1 MKTLLFNKNP
11 IISKLVR
18 MSAQK
23 MEYEFE
29 ERLNY
34 ASDIDGYDVIIV
46 DDGISADLKVLQGK
60 CKKLI
65 YISSGASAN
74 EESRQVLHKP
84 FLPTDLIALMR
95 IDETAAVQSD
105 KDKGAN
111 AEKTAPTSENVSA
124 NADENAS
131 ADEEDIDLD
140 SLSFDNKLLEPESA
154 SEPALAEAQNESA
167 NAANDEAAPKSAS
180 DDNAQDNNIYLQDI
194 TGENAENAGD
204 EKESV
209 ATTAQNSASDEP
221 STDENAQSTEPEK
234 PKDELEITP
243 VDFKAGDFD
252 FNSIAPSGETALN
265 SDIADE
271 ILANIQSQEPANT
284 SEPADESALNAS
296 QNDESAA
303 SEDAPLEFDAQDLA
317 DITQGLGVDEQGAAN
332 PALNEDSQSESAANP
347 QNDENNAT
355 DFPQQGTLSD
365 DELAKASFL
374 QPLNEPFQSE
384 PASASDEPADENL
397 APNLSETADESLTLN
412 SNEQADES
420 LTLNSNEQA
429 DENLTLNSSET
440 KGENLADEDL
450 SQILNDEQATDIQ
463 AKSTSSEQDLSDESL
478 SQENVEF
485 ASENLSDDNAENAP
499 ETLESTQNTENPQ
512 AEQDTAQE
520 TPSDELAMQENA
532 EFASENLSDDE
543 NAEIL
548 GENLDENAQTQSP
561 ALDETSAE
569 IQAQIKD
576 ISALENEANAPLDE
590 PQSAKSVMNL
600 DEGTQGAENALEMA
614 QETLESTQNTENPQA
629 EQDTAQETPSD
640 ELATQENAEFASE
653 NSLETTQ
660 KAEFSSENAPDIMQ
674 NAELINENAPET
686 AQNAEFASQT
696 AEQENEPLSQEPA
709 FSVEEKQEKM
719 MSFDDLPEN
728 AKFLGQKNN
737 DFIDPDDIKPVL
749 LDEMPMQ
756 QSTQDIVKGQ
766 LADLNAMDEELNS
779 PNAQNSPSS
788 EDDALTNSLNAD
800 NENLLDNLNTEQN
813 ATLAP
818 SEQNESILASE
829 NLAQTQVSL
838 DESLAQTPSEIKFDE
853 SFAPSDELTTQE
865 NAEFASETQTAQ
877 SDENLAQMQSD
888 ENFAQANDENLAQT
902 PQINAPSNE
911 NALNA
916 DLTDDLQGLS
926 EEELQRALGEIPA
939 QESTS
944 QAQTKASQASQN
956 ASAQNGENSSP
967 SELMDELSRGISG
980 AITSSIKDDA
990 LKAALK
996 GMNMHIDINIKFDED
1011 KA

>member
-34 ASDIDGYDVIIV
+34 ASDIDSYDVIIV

-95 IDETAAVQSD
+95 IDEAAAAQAD

-111 AEKTAPTSENVSA
+111 ADKDALKSENVSA

-154 SEPALAEAQNESA
+154 SESALAEAQNESA
-167 NAANDEAAPKSAS
+167 NAANDETAPESAS

-204 EKESV
+204 EKEST
-209 ATTAQNSASDEP
+209 ATTAKNSASDEP
-221 STDENAQSTEPEK
+221 STDENAKNTEPEK

-271 ILANIQSQEPANT
+271 ILANIQSQEPAST

-296 QNDESAA
+296 QNDESSA

-317 DITQGLGVDEQGAAN
+317 DITQGLGVDEQGTAN
-332 PALNEDSQSESAANP
+332 PALNEDSQSESVANP

-384 PASASDEPADENL
+384 PASTSDEP
-397 APNLSETADESLTLN
+397 ADESLTLN
-412 SNEQADES
+412 SNEQTS
-420 LTLNSNEQA
+420 
-429 DENLTLNSSET
+429 ENLTLNSSET

-478 SQENVEF
+478 
-485 ASENLSDDNAENAP
+485 P
-499 ETLESTQNTENPQ
+499 
-512 AEQDTAQE
+512 
-520 TPSDELAMQENA
+520 QENA
-532 EFASENLSDDE
+532 EFTSENSLETTQNAEFSSENLSDE

-590 PQSAKSVMNL
+590 PQSAESVMNL
-600 DEGTQGAENALEMA
+600 DEGAQGAENAPEMA
-614 QETLESTQNTENPQA
+614 QETLESTQNAENPQA

-640 ELATQENAEFASE
+640 ELETQEKAEFSNENSPETAQNAEFSSENSLQTTQNAELTDE
-653 NSLETTQ
+653 NSLETT
-660 KAEFSSENAPDIMQ
+660 
-674 NAELINENAPET
+674 
-686 AQNAEFASQT
+686 QNAEFASQT
-696 AEQENEPLSQEPA
+696 AEQENEPLPQEPA
-709 FSVEEKQEKM
+709 FSVEEKQEKT

-749 LDEMPMQ
+749 LDEMPIQ

-788 EDDALTNSLNAD
+788 EDDTLTNSLNAD

-838 DESLAQTPSEIKFDE
+838 DESLAQTPSEIKLDE
-853 SFAPSDELTTQE
+853 SLAPSDELTTQE
-865 NAEFASETQTAQ
+865 NAEFANENAPQTAQ

-888 ENFAQANDENLAQT
+888 ENFAQANAENLAQT
-902 PQINAPSNE
+902 PQINVPSSE

-926 EEELQRALGEIPA
+926 EEELQRALGELPA
-939 QESTS
+939 QTS
-944 QAQTKASQASQN
+944 QAQTNANKASQN
-956 ASAQNGENSSP
+956 TSAQNGENSSP

>member
-95 IDETAAVQSD
+95 IDEAAAAQAD

-111 AEKTAPTSENVSA
+111 AEKDALKSENVSA

-154 SEPALAEAQNESA
+154 SEPALAETQNESA
-167 NAANDEAAPKSAS
+167 NAANDEAAPESAS

-204 EKESV
+204 EKES
-209 ATTAQNSASDEP
+209 ATTTAKNSASDEP
-221 STDENAQSTEPEK
+221 STDENAQNTEPEK

-284 SEPADESALNAS
+284 SEPADESTLNAS
-296 QNDESAA
+296 QNDESSA

-317 DITQGLGVDEQGAAN
+317 DITQGLSVDEQGAEN
-332 PALNEDSQSESAANP
+332 SALNEDSQSESALNS

-384 PASASDEPADENL
+384 PASTSDEPADENL
-397 APNLSETADESLTLN
+397 ALNSNETADESLTLN
-412 SNEQADES
+412 SNEQADE
-420 LTLNSNEQA
+420 
-429 DENLTLNSSET
+429 NLILNSSET
-440 KGENLADEDL
+440 KDENLADEDL

-478 SQENVEF
+478 
-485 ASENLSDDNAENAP
+485 P
-499 ETLESTQNTENPQ
+499 
-512 AEQDTAQE
+512 
-520 TPSDELAMQENA
+520 QENA
-532 EFASENLSDDE
+532 KFASENLSDDE

-576 ISALENEANAPLDE
+576 ISALESETNE

-600 DEGTQGAENALEMA
+600 DEGAQGAENALEMA
-614 QETLESTQNTENPQA
+614 QETLESTQNAENPQA
-629 EQDTAQETPSD
+629 EQDTAQETPND
-640 ELATQENAEFASE
+640 ELATQENAEFTGE
-653 NSLETTQ
+653 NLLETTQ
-660 KAEFSSENAPDIMQ
+660 KAEFSSENS
-674 NAELINENAPET
+674 PET
-686 AQNAEFASQT
+686 AQNAEFASQM
-696 AEQENEPLSQEPA
+696 AEQENEPLPQEPA
-709 FSVEEKQEKM
+709 FSVEEKQEKT

-766 LADLNAMDEELNS
+766 LADLNAMDEALNS

-788 EDDALTNSLNAD
+788 EDDTLTNSQNAD

-865 NAEFASETQTAQ
+865 NAEFASENSLQTAQ
-877 SDENLAQMQSD
+877 SDENLAQNMAVQMQSD
-888 ENFAQANDENLAQT
+888 ENFTQANDENLVQT
-902 PQINAPSNE
+902 PQINAPSSE

-926 EEELQRALGEIPA
+926 EEELQRALGEIPT
-939 QESTS
+939 QTS
-944 QAQTKASQASQN
+944 QAQTNANKASQN
-956 ASAQNGENSSP
+956 TSAQNGENSSP

>member
-34 ASDIDGYDVIIV
+34 ASDIDSYDVIIV

-95 IDETAAVQSD
+95 IDEAAAAQAD

-111 AEKTAPTSENVSA
+111 AEKDALKSENASA

-154 SEPALAEAQNESA
+154 SEPALAETQNESA
-167 NAANDEAAPKSAS
+167 NAANDETAPESTS

-194 TGENAENAGD
+194 TGENAENADD
-204 EKESV
+204 EKEST

-221 STDENAQSTEPEK
+221 STDENAQSAEPEK

-317 DITQGLGVDEQGAAN
+317 DITQGLGVDEQGATN
-332 PALNEDSQSESAANP
+332 PALNEDSQSESAANL

-384 PASASDEPADENL
+384 PASTSDEPADENL
-397 APNLSETADESLTLN
+397 APNLS
-412 SNEQADES
+412 
-420 LTLNSNEQA
+420 EQA

-450 SQILNDEQATDIQ
+450 SQILNDEQATDFQ
-463 AKSTSSEQDLSDESL
+463 AKNTSSEQDLSDESL
-478 SQENVEF
+478 
-485 ASENLSDDNAENAP
+485 P
-499 ETLESTQNTENPQ
+499 
-512 AEQDTAQE
+512 
-520 TPSDELAMQENA
+520 QENA
-532 EFASENLSDDE
+532 EFASENLSDE

-548 GENLDENAQTQSP
+548 GENLDENAQIQSP

-590 PQSAKSVMNL
+590 PQSAENAMNL
-600 DEGTQGAENALEMA
+600 DEGAQGAENALEMA
-614 QETLESTQNTENPQA
+614 PETLESTQNAENPQA
-629 EQDTAQETPSD
+629 EQDTAQE
-640 ELATQENAEFASE
+640 NAEFTSE

-660 KAEFSSENAPDIMQ
+660 KAEFSNENSPETMQ
-674 NAELINENAPET
+674 NAELTNENSLET
-686 AQNAEFASQT
+686 TQNAEFASQT
-696 AEQENEPLSQEPA
+696 AEQENEPLPQEPA
-709 FSVEEKQEKM
+709 FSVEEKQEKT

-779 PNAQNSPSS
+779 PNAQNSPSN

-800 NENLLDNLNTEQN
+800 NENLLENLNTEQN

-853 SFAPSDELTTQE
+853 SFAPSDELTRQE
-865 NAEFASETQTAQ
+865 NAEFASENSLQTAQ

-888 ENFAQANDENLAQT
+888 ENFAQANDENLAQA
-902 PQINAPSNE
+902 PQINAPSSE

-939 QESTS
+939 QES
-944 QAQTKASQASQN
+944 QAQTKASQTSQN
-956 ASAQNGENSSP
+956 TSAQNGENSSP

>member
-95 IDETAAVQSD
+95 IDEAAAAQAD

-111 AEKTAPTSENVSA
+111 AEKDALKSENVSA

-154 SEPALAEAQNESA
+154 SEPALAETQNESA
-167 NAANDEAAPKSAS
+167 NAANDEAAPESAS

-204 EKESV
+204 KKEST

-221 STDENAQSTEPEK
+221 STDENAQNTEPEK

-271 ILANIQSQEPANT
+271 ILANIQSQESANT
-284 SEPADESALNAS
+284 SEPAGESALNAS
-296 QNDESAA
+296 QNDESVA

-317 DITQGLGVDEQGAAN
+317 DITQGLGVDEQGAEN
-332 PALNEDSQSESAANP
+332 SALNEDSQSESAANP

-384 PASASDEPADENL
+384 PASTSDEPADENL

-412 SNEQADES
+412 SNEQTS
-420 LTLNSNEQA
+420 
-429 DENLTLNSSET
+429 ENLTLNSSET

-463 AKSTSSEQDLSDESL
+463 TKSTSSEQDLSDEPL
-478 SQENVEF
+478 
-485 ASENLSDDNAENAP
+485 P
-499 ETLESTQNTENPQ
+499 
-512 AEQDTAQE
+512 
-520 TPSDELAMQENA
+520 QENA
-532 EFASENLSDDE
+532 EFASENLSDENAENAPETTQNAEFASENLSDE

-576 ISALENEANAPLDE
+576 ISALENETNAPLDE

-600 DEGTQGAENALEMA
+600 DEGAQGAENALEMA
-614 QETLESTQNTENPQA
+614 QETLESTQNAENPQA

-640 ELATQENAEFASE
+640 ELTTQENAEFADE
-653 NSLETTQ
+653 NSPQTT
-660 KAEFSSENAPDIMQ
+660 Q
-674 NAELINENAPET
+674 NAELTNENAPEI
-686 AQNAEFASQT
+686 AQNAEFASQM
-696 AEQENEPLSQEPA
+696 AEQENEPLPQEPA
-709 FSVEEKQEKM
+709 FSVEEKQEKT

-788 EDDALTNSLNAD
+788 EDDTLTNSQNAD

-865 NAEFASETQTAQ
+865 NAEFASKIQTTQ
-877 SDENLAQMQSD
+877 SDENLAQNMAVQMQSD
-888 ENFAQANDENLAQT
+888 ENFTQANDENLAQT
-902 PQINAPSNE
+902 PQINAPSSE

-939 QESTS
+939 QT
-944 QAQTKASQASQN
+944 SQN
-956 ASAQNGENSSP
+956 ASATNDENSNP

>member
-95 IDETAAVQSD
+95 IDEAAAAQAD

-111 AEKTAPTSENVSA
+111 AEKDALKSENVST

-167 NAANDEAAPKSAS
+167 NAANEAVLESTS

-194 TGENAENAGD
+194 TGENAENADD
-204 EKESV
+204 EKEST

-221 STDENAQSTEPEK
+221 SADKNAQSAEPEK

-284 SEPADESALNAS
+284 SESADESALNAS

-317 DITQGLGVDEQGAAN
+317 DITQGLGVDEQGAEN
-332 PALNEDSQSESAANP
+332 SALNEDSQSESAANP

-397 APNLSETADESLTLN
+397 APNLSEQADENLAPNSNETADESLTLN
-412 SNEQADES
+412 SNEQ
-420 LTLNSNEQA
+420 TN
-429 DENLTLNSSET
+429 ENLTLNSSET

-463 AKSTSSEQDLSDESL
+463 AKSTSSEQDLSGESL
-478 SQENVEF
+478 
-485 ASENLSDDNAENAP
+485 P
-499 ETLESTQNTENPQ
+499 
-512 AEQDTAQE
+512 
-520 TPSDELAMQENA
+520 QENA

-548 GENLDENAQTQSP
+548 GENLDENAQIQSP

-590 PQSAKSVMNL
+590 PQSAESAMNL
-600 DEGTQGAENALEMA
+600 DEGAQGAENALEMA
-614 QETLESTQNTENPQA
+614 QETLESTQNAENPQA

-640 ELATQENAEFASE
+640 ELETQENAEFASE

-660 KAEFSSENAPDIMQ
+660 NAEFASENSPDIMQ
-674 NAELINENAPET
+674 NAELTDENSLEM

-696 AEQENEPLSQEPA
+696 AEQENEPLPQELA
-709 FSVEEKQEKM
+709 FSVEEKQEKT

-788 EDDALTNSLNAD
+788 EDDTLTNSQNAD

-813 ATLAP
+813 ATLTP
-818 SEQNESILASE
+818 SEQNESILANE

-853 SFAPSDELTTQE
+853 SFAPSDELTRQE

-877 SDENLAQMQSD
+877 SDEKLAQNMAAQMQSD
-888 ENFAQANDENLAQT
+888 ENFAQANDENLAQA
-902 PQINAPSNE
+902 PQINAPSSE

-939 QESTS
+939 QTS
-944 QAQTKASQASQN
+944 QAQTNANKASQN

>member
-95 IDETAAVQSD
+95 IDEAAAAQAD

-111 AEKTAPTSENVSA
+111 AEKDALKGENVSA

-167 NAANDEAAPKSAS
+167 NAANDEAAPESTS

-194 TGENAENAGD
+194 TGENAENADD
-204 EKESV
+204 EKEST

-221 STDENAQSTEPEK
+221 STDENAQSAEPEK

-317 DITQGLGVDEQGAAN
+317 DITQGLGVDEQGATN
-332 PALNEDSQSESAANP
+332 SALNEDSQSESAANP
-347 QNDENNAT
+347 QNNENNAT

-384 PASASDEPADENL
+384 PASTSDEPADENL
-397 APNLSETADESLTLN
+397 TLN
-412 SNEQADES
+412 SNEQTDEN
-420 LTLNSNEQA
+420 LALNLNEQTS
-429 DENLTLNSSET
+429 ENLTLNSSET

-450 SQILNDEQATDIQ
+450 SQILNDEQATDFQ
-463 AKSTSSEQDLSDESL
+463 AKNTSSEQDLSDESL
-478 SQENVEF
+478 PQENAEF
-485 ASENLSDDNAENAP
+485 ASEI
-499 ETLESTQNTENPQ
+499 
-512 AEQDTAQE
+512 AQE

-548 GENLDENAQTQSP
+548 GENLDESVQMQSP

-590 PQSAKSVMNL
+590 PQSAESVMNL
-600 DEGTQGAENALEMA
+600 DEGAQGAENALEMA
-614 QETLESTQNTENPQA
+614 QETLESTQNAENPQA

-640 ELATQENAEFASE
+640 ELATQENAEFAS
-653 NSLETTQ
+653 
-660 KAEFSSENAPDIMQ
+660 
-674 NAELINENAPET
+674 
-686 AQNAEFASQT
+686 QT
-696 AEQENEPLSQEPA
+696 AEQENEPLPQEPA
-709 FSVEEKQEKM
+709 FSVEEKQEKT

-788 EDDALTNSLNAD
+788 EDDTLTNSLSAD

-838 DESLAQTPSEIKFDE
+838 DESLAQTP
-853 SFAPSDELTTQE
+853 
-865 NAEFASETQTAQ
+865 
-877 SDENLAQMQSD
+877 
-888 ENFAQANDENLAQT
+888 
-902 PQINAPSNE
+902 QINVPSSE

-939 QESTS
+939 QTS
-944 QAQTKASQASQN
+944 QAQTNANKASQN
-956 ASAQNGENSSP
+956 ASAQNDENSSP

>member
-34 ASDIDGYDVIIV
+34 ASDIDSYDVIIV

-95 IDETAAVQSD
+95 IDEAAAAQAGN
-105 KDKGAN
+105 DKGAN
-111 AEKTAPTSENVSA
+111 AEKDALKSENVSA

-154 SEPALAEAQNESA
+154 SEPALAETQNEST
-167 NAANDEAAPKSAS
+167 NAANDEAAPESTS

-204 EKESV
+204 EKESA
-209 ATTAQNSASDEP
+209 ATTAKNSASDEP
-221 STDENAQSTEPEK
+221 STDENAQNTEPEK

-296 QNDESAA
+296 QNDESSA

-317 DITQGLGVDEQGAAN
+317 DITQGLGVDEQGAEN
-332 PALNEDSQSESAANP
+332 SALNEDSQSESAANP

-384 PASASDEPADENL
+384 PASTSDEPADENL
-397 APNLSETADESLTLN
+397 TLNSNEQTDENLTLN
-412 SNEQADES
+412 SNEQTS
-420 LTLNSNEQA
+420 
-429 DENLTLNSSET
+429 ENLTLNSSET

-478 SQENVEF
+478 
-485 ASENLSDDNAENAP
+485 P
-499 ETLESTQNTENPQ
+499 
-512 AEQDTAQE
+512 
-520 TPSDELAMQENA
+520 QENA
-532 EFASENLSDDE
+532 EFTSENSLETTQNAEFSSENLSDE

-561 ALDETSAE
+561 VLDETSAE
-569 IQAQIKD
+569 IQTQIKD

-590 PQSAKSVMNL
+590 PQSAESVMNL
-600 DEGTQGAENALEMA
+600 DEGAQGAENAPEMA
-614 QETLESTQNTENPQA
+614 QETLESTQNAENPQA

-653 NSLETTQ
+653 NLLETTQ
-660 KAEFSSENAPDIMQ
+660 KAEFSNENSPEIMQ
-674 NAELINENAPET
+674 NAELTDKNSLEM

-696 AEQENEPLSQEPA
+696 AEQENEPLPQEPA
-709 FSVEEKQEKM
+709 FSVEEKQEKT

-788 EDDALTNSLNAD
+788 EDGTLTNSQNAD

-829 NLAQTQVSL
+829 NLVQTQVSL
-838 DESLAQTPSEIKFDE
+838 DESLTQIPSEIKFDE
-853 SFAPSDELTTQE
+853 SLAPSDDFAEQE

-877 SDENLAQMQSD
+877 SDENLAQNMAAQMQSD
-888 ENFAQANDENLAQT
+888 ENFAQANDENLAQA
-902 PQINAPSNE
+902 PQINAPSSE

-939 QESTS
+939 QTS
-944 QAQTKASQASQN
+944 QTQTNASQASQN
-956 ASAQNGENSSP
+956 ASAQNAENSSP

>member
-34 ASDIDGYDVIIV
+34 ASDIDSYDVIIV

-95 IDETAAVQSD
+95 IDEAAAAQAD

-111 AEKTAPTSENVSA
+111 AEKDALKSENVSA

-154 SEPALAEAQNESA
+154 SEPALAETQNESA
-167 NAANDEAAPKSAS
+167 NAANDETAPESAS

-194 TGENAENAGD
+194 TGENAENADD
-204 EKESV
+204 EKES
-209 ATTAQNSASDEP
+209 ATTTAQNSASDEP
-221 STDENAQSTEPEK
+221 STDENAQNTEPEK

-296 QNDESAA
+296 QNDESSA

-317 DITQGLGVDEQGAAN
+317 DITQGLGVDEQGVAN
-332 PALNEDSQSESAANP
+332 SAFNEDSQSESAANP
-347 QNDENNAT
+347 QNNENNAT

-374 QPLNEPFQSE
+374 QPLNEPFQGE

-397 APNLSETADESLTLN
+397 APNLSET
-412 SNEQADES
+412 ADES

-463 AKSTSSEQDLSDESL
+463 AKNTSSEQDLSDESL
-478 SQENVEF
+478 PQENAEF
-485 ASENLSDDNAENAP
+485 ASENLSDEDAENAP
-499 ETLESTQNTENPQ
+499 ETLESTQNAKNLQ
-512 AEQDTAQE
+512 AEQGTAQE
-520 TPSDELAMQENA
+520 TPSDDLATQENA
-532 EFASENLSDDE
+532 EFSSENLSDDE
-543 NAEIL
+543 NTEIL
-548 GENLDENAQTQSP
+548 GENLDENVQMQSP

-590 PQSAKSVMNL
+590 PQSAESVMSL
-600 DEGTQGAENALEMA
+600 DEGAQSAENALEMV
-614 QETLESTQNTENPQA
+614 QETLESTQNAENPQA

-660 KAEFSSENAPDIMQ
+660 KAEFSSENT
-674 NAELINENAPET
+674 PET
-686 AQNAEFASQT
+686 TQNAEFASQT
-696 AEQENEPLSQEPA
+696 AEQENEPLPQEPA
-709 FSVEEKQEKM
+709 FSVEEKQEKT

-788 EDDALTNSLNAD
+788 EDDTLTNSLSAD
-800 NENLLDNLNTEQN
+800 NENLLENLNTEQN

-829 NLAQTQVSL
+829 NLARTQVSL

-853 SFAPSDELTTQE
+853 SFAPSDELTRQE
-865 NAEFASETQTAQ
+865 NAEFASENSLQTAQ
-877 SDENLAQMQSD
+877 SDENFAQNMAAQMQSD
-888 ENFAQANDENLAQT
+888 ENFAQANDENLAQA
-902 PQINAPSNE
+902 PQINAPSSE
-911 NALNA
+911 NALNV

-939 QESTS
+939 QTS
-944 QAQTKASQASQN
+944 QAQTNANKASQN

>member
-34 ASDIDGYDVIIV
+34 ASDIDSYDVIIV

-95 IDETAAVQSD
+95 IDEAKAAQAD

-111 AEKTAPTSENVSA
+111 AEKDALKSENVSA

-154 SEPALAEAQNESA
+154 SEPALAEVQNESA
-167 NAANDEAAPKSAS
+167 NAANDDAAPKSTS

-204 EKESV
+204 EKEST
-209 ATTAQNSASDEP
+209 ATTAKNSASDEP
-221 STDENAQSTEPEK
+221 STDENAQNTEPEK

-296 QNDESAA
+296 QNDESSA

-332 PALNEDSQSESAANP
+332 SALNEDSQSESAANP
-347 QNDENNAT
+347 QNNENNAT

-374 QPLNEPFQSE
+374 QPLNEPFQGE

-412 SNEQADES
+412 SNEQADE
-420 LTLNSNEQA
+420 
-429 DENLTLNSSET
+429 NLTLNSSKT

-450 SQILNDEQATDIQ
+450 SQILNDKQATDIQ

-485 ASENLSDDNAENAP
+485 ASENSP
-499 ETLESTQNTENPQ
+499 ETTQ
-512 AEQDTAQE
+512 
-520 TPSDELAMQENA
+520 NA
-532 EFASENLSDDE
+532 EFVSENLSDDE

-590 PQSAKSVMNL
+590 PQSAKSAMNL
-600 DEGTQGAENALEMA
+600 DEGAQGAENAL
-614 QETLESTQNTENPQA
+614 
-629 EQDTAQETPSD
+629 
-640 ELATQENAEFASE
+640 
-653 NSLETTQ
+653 
-660 KAEFSSENAPDIMQ
+660 
-674 NAELINENAPET
+674 ET

-696 AEQENEPLSQEPA
+696 AEQENEPLPQEPA
-709 FSVEEKQEKM
+709 FSVEERQEKT

-788 EDDALTNSLNAD
+788 EDDTLTNSQNAD

-853 SFAPSDELTTQE
+853 SFAPSDELTRQE
-865 NAEFASETQTAQ
+865 NAEFASENSLQTAQ
-877 SDENLAQMQSD
+877 SDENFAQNMAAQMQSD
-888 ENFAQANDENLAQT
+888 ENFAQANDENLAQA

-939 QESTS
+939 QTS
-944 QAQTKASQASQN
+944 QAQTNANKASQN
-956 ASAQNGENSSP
+956 ASATNDENSSP

>member
-95 IDETAAVQSD
+95 IDEAAAAQAD

-111 AEKTAPTSENVSA
+111 AEKDALKSENVSA

-154 SEPALAEAQNESA
+154 SEPALAETQNESA
-167 NAANDEAAPKSAS
+167 NAANDEAAPESAS

-204 EKESV
+204 EKES
-209 ATTAQNSASDEP
+209 ATTTAKNSASDEP
-221 STDENAQSTEPEK
+221 STDENAQNTEPEK

-284 SEPADESALNAS
+284 SEPADESTLNAS
-296 QNDESAA
+296 QNDEGSA

-317 DITQGLGVDEQGAAN
+317 DITQGLGVDEQDAAN
-332 PALNEDSQSESAANP
+332 PALNEDSQSESALNS

-384 PASASDEPADENL
+384 PASTSDEPADENL
-397 APNLSETADESLTLN
+397 ALNSNETADESLTLN
-412 SNEQADES
+412 SNEQTS
-420 LTLNSNEQA
+420 
-429 DENLTLNSSET
+429 ENLTLNSSET

-463 AKSTSSEQDLSDESL
+463 AKSTSSEQDLSDEPL
-478 SQENVEF
+478 
-485 ASENLSDDNAENAP
+485 P
-499 ETLESTQNTENPQ
+499 
-512 AEQDTAQE
+512 
-520 TPSDELAMQENA
+520 QENA

-548 GENLDENAQTQSP
+548 DENLDENAQIQSP

-576 ISALENEANAPLDE
+576 ISALENEANVPLDE

-600 DEGTQGAENALEMA
+600 DEGAQGAENALEMA
-614 QETLESTQNTENPQA
+614 QETLESTQNAENSQA
-629 EQDTAQETPSD
+629 EQDTAQETPND
-640 ELATQENAEFASE
+640 ELATQENAEFTNE
-653 NSLETTQ
+653 NS
-660 KAEFSSENAPDIMQ
+660 PDIMQ
-674 NAELINENAPET
+674 NAELTDENSPQT

-696 AEQENEPLSQEPA
+696 AEQENEPLPQEPA
-709 FSVEEKQEKM
+709 FSVEEKQEKT

-737 DFIDPDDIKPVL
+737 DFIDPDDIKPIL

-779 PNAQNSPSS
+779 PNAQKSPSS
-788 EDDALTNSLNAD
+788 EDDTLTNSQNAD
-800 NENLLDNLNTEQN
+800 NENLLENLNTEQN

-838 DESLAQTPSEIKFDE
+838 DESLTQTPSEIKFDE
-853 SFAPSDELTTQE
+853 SFAPSDDFAGQE
-865 NAEFASETQTAQ
+865 NAEFASENSLQTAQ

-888 ENFAQANDENLAQT
+888 ENFAQASDENLAQT
-902 PQINAPSNE
+902 PQINAPSSE

-939 QESTS
+939 QTS
-944 QAQTKASQASQN
+944 QTQTNANKASQN

>member
-34 ASDIDGYDVIIV
+34 ASDIDSYDVIIV

-95 IDETAAVQSD
+95 IDEAKAAQAD

-111 AEKTAPTSENVSA
+111 AEKDALKSENVSA

-154 SEPALAEAQNESA
+154 SEPALAETQNESA
-167 NAANDEAAPKSAS
+167 NAANETAPKSAS

-204 EKESV
+204 EKEST

-221 STDENAQSTEPEK
+221 STDENAQSAEPEK

-296 QNDESAA
+296 QNDESVA

-332 PALNEDSQSESAANP
+332 SALNEDSQSESAANP

-384 PASASDEPADENL
+384 PASTSDEP
-397 APNLSETADESLTLN
+397 
-412 SNEQADES
+412 
-420 LTLNSNEQA
+420 A

-478 SQENVEF
+478 PQENAEF
-485 ASENLSDDNAENAP
+485 AGENSLEATQNAENAP
-499 ETLESTQNTENPQ
+499 ETLESTQN
-512 AEQDTAQE
+512 
-520 TPSDELAMQENA
+520 A
-532 EFASENLSDDE
+532 EFASENLSDAE

-590 PQSAKSVMNL
+590 LQNAESAMNL
-600 DEGTQGAENALEMA
+600 DEGAQGAENALEMA
-614 QETLESTQNTENPQA
+614 QETLESTQNAENPQA
-629 EQDTAQETPSD
+629 EQDTAQETPND
-640 ELATQENAEFASE
+640 ELEMQENAEFAGE

-660 KAEFSSENAPDIMQ
+660 KAEFSNENSPETMQ
-674 NAELINENAPET
+674 NAELTNENAPET
-686 AQNAEFASQT
+686 AQNAEFVSQT
-696 AEQENEPLSQEPA
+696 AEQENEPLPQEPA
-709 FSVEEKQEKM
+709 FSVEEKQEKT

-788 EDDALTNSLNAD
+788 EDDTLTNSQNAD

-818 SEQNESILASE
+818 SEQKESILASE

-838 DESLAQTPSEIKFDE
+838 DESLTQTPSEIKFDE
-853 SFAPSDELTTQE
+853 SFAPSDDFAGQE
-865 NAEFASETQTAQ
+865 NAEFASENSPQTAQ
-877 SDENLAQMQSD
+877 SDENLAQNMAAQMQSD
-888 ENFAQANDENLAQT
+888 ENFVQANDENLAQT

-939 QESTS
+939 QIS
-944 QAQTKASQASQN
+944 QAQTNANKASQN

>member
-95 IDETAAVQSD
+95 IDEAAAAQAD

-111 AEKTAPTSENVSA
+111 AEKDALKSENVSA

-154 SEPALAEAQNESA
+154 SEPALAETQNESA
-167 NAANDEAAPKSAS
+167 NAANDEAVLESAS
-180 DDNAQDNNIYLQDI
+180 DDNAQENNIYLQDI
-194 TGENAENAGD
+194 TGENAENADD
-204 EKESV
+204 EKEST
-209 ATTAQNSASDEP
+209 ATTAKNSASDEP
-221 STDENAQSTEPEK
+221 STDENAQNTEPEK

-252 FNSIAPSGETALN
+252 FDSIAPSGETALN

-284 SEPADESALNAS
+284 SESADESALNAS

-332 PALNEDSQSESAANP
+332 SALNEDSQSESAANP

-384 PASASDEPADENL
+384 PASENLSASEPADENL
-397 APNLSETADESLTLN
+397 APNLSET
-412 SNEQADES
+412 ADES

-463 AKSTSSEQDLSDESL
+463 AKNTSSEQDLSDESL
-478 SQENVEF
+478 
-485 ASENLSDDNAENAP
+485 P
-499 ETLESTQNTENPQ
+499 
-512 AEQDTAQE
+512 
-520 TPSDELAMQENA
+520 QENA

-548 GENLDENAQTQSP
+548 GKNLDENVQMQSP

-590 PQSAKSVMNL
+590 PQSAESAMNL
-600 DEGTQGAENALEMA
+600 DEGAQGAENALEMA
-614 QETLESTQNTENPQA
+614 QETLESTQNAENPQA
-629 EQDTAQETPSD
+629 EQDTAQETPND
-640 ELATQENAEFASE
+640 ELATQENAEFAGE
-653 NSLETTQ
+653 NLLETTQ
-660 KAEFSSENAPDIMQ
+660 KAEFSNENSPDIMQ
-674 NAELINENAPET
+674 NAELTDENSLET

-696 AEQENEPLSQEPA
+696 AEQENEPLPQEPA
-709 FSVEEKQEKM
+709 FSVEEKQEKT

-788 EDDALTNSLNAD
+788 EDDTLTNSLNAD

-829 NLAQTQVSL
+829 NLAQTPSEVSF

-853 SFAPSDELTTQE
+853 SFAPSDELAGQE
-865 NAEFASETQTAQ
+865 NAEFASENSLQTAQ
-877 SDENLAQMQSD
+877 SDENLAQMQSN
-888 ENFAQANDENLAQT
+888 ENFAQASDENLAQT
-902 PQINAPSNE
+902 PQINAPSSE

-939 QESTS
+939 QTS
-944 QAQTKASQASQN
+944 QAQTNANKASQN

>member
-95 IDETAAVQSD
+95 IDEAAAARAD

-111 AEKTAPTSENVSA
+111 AEKDALKSENVSA

-154 SEPALAEAQNESA
+154 SEPALAETQNESA
-167 NAANDEAAPKSAS
+167 NTANDEAAPESAS

-204 EKESV
+204 EKERT
-209 ATTAQNSASDEP
+209 ATTAKNSASDEP
-221 STDENAQSTEPEK
+221 STDENAQSTELSK

-271 ILANIQSQEPANT
+271 ILANIQSQESANT
-284 SEPADESALNAS
+284 SEPAGESALNAS
-296 QNDESAA
+296 QNDESVA

-317 DITQGLGVDEQGAAN
+317 DITQGLGVDEQGAEN
-332 PALNEDSQSESAANP
+332 SALNEDSQSESAANP
-347 QNDENNAT
+347 QNDENNVM

-384 PASASDEPADENL
+384 PASTSDEPADENL

-412 SNEQADES
+412 SNEQTS
-420 LTLNSNEQA
+420 
-429 DENLTLNSSET
+429 ENLTLNSSET

-463 AKSTSSEQDLSDESL
+463 TKSTSSEQDLSGESL
-478 SQENVEF
+478 
-485 ASENLSDDNAENAP
+485 P
-499 ETLESTQNTENPQ
+499 
-512 AEQDTAQE
+512 
-520 TPSDELAMQENA
+520 QENA
-532 EFASENLSDDE
+532 EFASENLSDE

-576 ISALENEANAPLDE
+576 ISALENETNAPLDE

-600 DEGTQGAENALEMA
+600 DEGAQGAENALEMA
-614 QETLESTQNTENPQA
+614 QETLESTQNAENSQA
-629 EQDTAQETPSD
+629 EQDTAQETPND
-640 ELATQENAEFASE
+640 ELATQENAEFTNE
-653 NSLETTQ
+653 NS
-660 KAEFSSENAPDIMQ
+660 PDIMQ

-696 AEQENEPLSQEPA
+696 AEQENEPLPQEPA
-709 FSVEEKQEKM
+709 FSVEEKQEKT

-749 LDEMPMQ
+749 LDEMPIQ

-788 EDDALTNSLNAD
+788 EDDTLINSQNAD
-800 NENLLDNLNTEQN
+800 NENLLENLNTEQN

-829 NLAQTQVSL
+829 NLAQTPSEVSF

-853 SFAPSDELTTQE
+853 SLAPSDELTTQE
-865 NAEFASETQTAQ
+865 NAEFASENAPQTA
-877 SDENLAQMQSD
+877 QSD
-888 ENFAQANDENLAQT
+888 ENFAQASDENLAQT
-902 PQINAPSNE
+902 PQINAPSSE

-939 QESTS
+939 QTS
-944 QAQTKASQASQN
+944 QTQTNANQASN

>member
-95 IDETAAVQSD
+95 IDEATAAQAD
-105 KDKGAN
+105 KDKGEN
-111 AEKTAPTSENVSA
+111 AEKTAPTSENISA

-154 SEPALAEAQNESA
+154 SEPTLAEAQNEST
-167 NAANDEAAPKSAS
+167 NAANEAAPESTS

-194 TGENAENAGD
+194 TGENAENADD
-204 EKESV
+204 EKEST

-221 STDENAQSTEPEK
+221 STDENAQNTEPEK

-284 SEPADESALNAS
+284 SEPVSENLSANEPAGESALNAS
-296 QNDESAA
+296 QNDESSA

-317 DITQGLGVDEQGAAN
+317 DITQGLGVDEQGATN
-332 PALNEDSQSESAANP
+332 PALNEDSQSESAVNP

-384 PASASDEPADENL
+384 PASENLSANEQADENL
-397 APNLSETADESLTLN
+397 APNSS
-412 SNEQADES
+412 EQADENS
-420 LTLNSNEQA
+420 ALNSSEQTS
-429 DENLTLNSSET
+429 ENLTLNSSET

-450 SQILNDEQATDIQ
+450 SQILNDEQASDILT
-463 AKSTSSEQDLSDESL
+463 KNSSSEQDLSDEPL
-478 SQENVEF
+478 PQE
-485 ASENLSDDNAENAP
+485 NAENAP
-499 ETLESTQNTENPQ
+499 ETLESTQNAENPQ
-512 AEQDTAQE
+512 AEQE
-520 TPSDELAMQENA
+520 TQDDELAMQEKA
-532 EFASENLSDDE
+532 EFSSENS
-543 NAEIL
+543 
-548 GENLDENAQTQSP
+548 
-561 ALDETSAE
+561 
-569 IQAQIKD
+569 
-576 ISALENEANAPLDE
+576 LE
-590 PQSAKSVMNL
+590 
-600 DEGTQGAENALEMA
+600 
-614 QETLESTQNTENPQA
+614 
-629 EQDTAQETPSD
+629 TAQ
-640 ELATQENAEFASE
+640 NAEFASE
-653 NSLETTQ
+653 NS
-660 KAEFSSENAPDIMQ
+660 PDIMQ
-674 NAELINENAPET
+674 NAELTNENPLET

-696 AEQENEPLSQEPA
+696 AEQENEPLPQEPA
-709 FSVEEKQEKM
+709 FSVEEKQEKT

-788 EDDALTNSLNAD
+788 EDDALTKSLNAD

-818 SEQNESILASE
+818 SAQNESILASE

-838 DESLAQTPSEIKFDE
+838 DENLAQTPSEIKFDE
-853 SFAPSDELTTQE
+853 SFSPSGELARQE
-865 NAEFASETQTAQ
+865 NAEFASKIQTTQSDENSAQNVAAQTQ
-877 SDENLAQMQSD
+877 SDENLAQTPS
-888 ENFAQANDENLAQT
+888 ETNFDENLAQV
-902 PQINAPSNE
+902 PQSNAPSSE
-911 NALNA
+911 NAFNA

-939 QESTS
+939 QTS
-944 QAQTKASQASQN
+944 QAQTNANQTSQN

>member
-95 IDETAAVQSD
+95 IDEATAAQAD

-111 AEKTAPTSENVSA
+111 AEKDALKSENVSV

-167 NAANDEAAPKSAS
+167 NAANEAVPESTS

-194 TGENAENAGD
+194 TGENAENADD

-221 STDENAQSTEPEK
+221 STDENAQNTEPEK

-296 QNDESAA
+296 QNDESSS

-317 DITQGLGVDEQGAAN
+317 DITQGLGVDEQGAEN
-332 PALNEDSQSESAANP
+332 SALNEDSQSESAANP

-384 PASASDEPADENL
+384 PASTSDESADENL
-397 APNLSETADESLTLN
+397 APNLSEQADENLTLN
-412 SNEQADES
+412 SNEQTS
-420 LTLNSNEQA
+420 
-429 DENLTLNSSET
+429 ENLTLNSSET

-463 AKSTSSEQDLSDESL
+463 AKSTSSEQDLSGESL
-478 SQENVEF
+478 
-485 ASENLSDDNAENAP
+485 P
-499 ETLESTQNTENPQ
+499 
-512 AEQDTAQE
+512 
-520 TPSDELAMQENA
+520 QENA

-590 PQSAKSVMNL
+590 PQSAKSAMNL
-600 DEGTQGAENALEMA
+600 DEGVQGAENVLEMA
-614 QETLESTQNTENPQA
+614 QETLESTQNAENPQA
-629 EQDTAQETPSD
+629 GQDTAQETPND
-640 ELATQENAEFASE
+640 ELETQENAEFAGE
-653 NSLETTQ
+653 NLLETTQ
-660 KAEFSSENAPDIMQ
+660 NAEFS
-674 NAELINENAPET
+674 NENSPQT

-696 AEQENEPLSQEPA
+696 AEQENEPLPQEPA
-709 FSVEEKQEKM
+709 FSVEEKQEKT

-766 LADLNAMDEELNS
+766 LADLNAMDEEFNS
-779 PNAQNSPSS
+779 PNAQNSPNS

-829 NLAQTQVSL
+829 NLAQIPSEVSF
-838 DESLAQTPSEIKFDE
+838 DENLAQTPSEIKFDE

-865 NAEFASETQTAQ
+865 NAEFASENAPQTA
-877 SDENLAQMQSD
+877 QSD

-926 EEELQRALGEIPA
+926 EEELQRALGELPA
-939 QESTS
+939 QTS
-944 QAQTKASQASQN
+944 QAQTNANKASQN
-956 ASAQNGENSSP
+956 ASATNDENSSP

>member
-34 ASDIDGYDVIIV
+34 ASDIDSYDVIIV

-95 IDETAAVQSD
+95 IDEATATQAD
-105 KDKGAN
+105 KDKGTN
-111 AEKTAPTSENVSA
+111 AEKDALKSENASA

-154 SEPALAEAQNESA
+154 SEPALAEAQSESA
-167 NAANDEAAPKSAS
+167 NAANDEAAPESTS

-204 EKESV
+204 EKEST

-221 STDENAQSTEPEK
+221 STDENAQSAEPEK

-332 PALNEDSQSESAANP
+332 SALNEDSQSESAVNP
-347 QNDENNAT
+347 QNDKNNAT

-384 PASASDEPADENL
+384 PASASDEPADKNL
-397 APNLSETADESLTLN
+397 APNSSEQIDENLTLN
-412 SNEQADES
+412 SNEQTS
-420 LTLNSNEQA
+420 
-429 DENLTLNSSET
+429 ENLTLNSSET

-478 SQENVEF
+478 PQENV
-485 ASENLSDDNAENAP
+485 
-499 ETLESTQNTENPQ
+499 
-512 AEQDTAQE
+512 
-520 TPSDELAMQENA
+520 

-600 DEGTQGAENALEMA
+600 DEGSQGAENALEMA
-614 QETLESTQNTENPQA
+614 QETLESTQNAENPQA

-640 ELATQENAEFASE
+640 EFATQENAEFTSE
-653 NSLETTQ
+653 NLLETTQ
-660 KAEFSSENAPDIMQ
+660 NAEFSNENSPDIMQ

-696 AEQENEPLSQEPA
+696 AEQENEPLPQEPA
-709 FSVEEKQEKM
+709 FSVEEKQEKT

-788 EDDALTNSLNAD
+788 EDDTLTNSLSAD
-800 NENLLDNLNTEQN
+800 NENLLENLNTEQN

-853 SFAPSDELTTQE
+853 SFAPSDELTRQE
-865 NAEFASETQTAQ
+865 NAEFASENSLQTAQ

-888 ENFAQANDENLAQT
+888 ENFAQANDENLAQA
-902 PQINAPSNE
+902 PQINAPSSE

-939 QESTS
+939 QES
-944 QAQTKASQASQN
+944 QAQTKASQTSQN
-956 ASAQNGENSSP
+956 TSAQNGENSSP

>member
-46 DDGISADLKVLQGK
+46 DDGISADLKALQGK

-95 IDETAAVQSD
+95 IDEAAAAQAD

-111 AEKTAPTSENVSA
+111 AEKDALKSENVST

-154 SEPALAEAQNESA
+154 SEPALAETQNESA
-167 NAANDEAAPKSAS
+167 NAANDEATPESTS

-204 EKESV
+204 EKESA
-209 ATTAQNSASDEP
+209 ATTAKNSASDEP
-221 STDENAQSTEPEK
+221 STDENAQNTEPEK

-284 SEPADESALNAS
+284 SEPEDESALNAS
-296 QNDESAA
+296 QNDEGSA

-317 DITQGLGVDEQGAAN
+317 DITQGLGVDEQGAEN
-332 PALNEDSQSESAANP
+332 SALNEDSQSESAANP
-347 QNDENNAT
+347 QNNENNAT

-397 APNLSETADESLTLN
+397 APNLSEQADENLTLN
-412 SNEQADES
+412 SNEQTS
-420 LTLNSNEQA
+420 
-429 DENLTLNSSET
+429 ENLTLNSSET

-463 AKSTSSEQDLSDESL
+463 AKSTSSEQDLSGESL
-478 SQENVEF
+478 
-485 ASENLSDDNAENAP
+485 P
-499 ETLESTQNTENPQ
+499 
-512 AEQDTAQE
+512 
-520 TPSDELAMQENA
+520 QENA

-548 GENLDENAQTQSP
+548 DENLDENAQIQSP

-576 ISALENEANAPLDE
+576 ISALENEANAPIDE
-590 PQSAKSVMNL
+590 PQSAKSAMNL
-600 DEGTQGAENALEMA
+600 DESAQGAENALEMV
-614 QETLESTQNTENPQA
+614 QETLESTQNAENSQA
-629 EQDTAQETPSD
+629 EQDTAQETPND
-640 ELATQENAEFASE
+640 ELATQENAEFAS
-653 NSLETTQ
+653 
-660 KAEFSSENAPDIMQ
+660 
-674 NAELINENAPET
+674 ENAPET

-696 AEQENEPLSQEPA
+696 AEQENEPLPQEPA
-709 FSVEEKQEKM
+709 FSVEEKQEKT

-788 EDDALTNSLNAD
+788 EDDALTKSLNAD

-818 SEQNESILASE
+818 SAQNESILASE

-838 DESLAQTPSEIKFDE
+838 DENLAQTPSEIKFDE

-865 NAEFASETQTAQ
+865 NAEFASENSLQTAQ
-877 SDENLAQMQSD
+877 SDENLAQKQSD
-888 ENFAQANDENLAQT
+888 ENFAQANDENLVQT
-902 PQINAPSNE
+902 PQINAPSSE

-926 EEELQRALGEIPA
+926 EEELQRALGEIPT
-939 QESTS
+939 QTS
-944 QAQTKASQASQN
+944 QAQTNANKASQN
-956 ASAQNGENSSP
+956 TSAQNGENSSP

>member
-34 ASDIDGYDVIIV
+34 ASDIDSYDVIIV

-95 IDETAAVQSD
+95 IDEATAAQAD

-111 AEKTAPTSENVSA
+111 AEKDALKSENVSA

-167 NAANDEAAPKSAS
+167 NAANDEATPESTS

-194 TGENAENAGD
+194 TGENAENADD
-204 EKESV
+204 EKEST

-221 STDENAQSTEPEK
+221 STDENAQSAEPEK

-317 DITQGLGVDEQGAAN
+317 DITQGLGVDEQGAEN
-332 PALNEDSQSESAANP
+332 SALNEDSQSESAANP
-347 QNDENNAT
+347 QNDENNVM

-384 PASASDEPADENL
+384 PASTSDEPADENL
-397 APNLSETADESLTLN
+397 VPNSSEQIDENLTLNSNETADESLTLN
-412 SNEQADES
+412 SNEQTS
-420 LTLNSNEQA
+420 
-429 DENLTLNSSET
+429 ENLTLNSSET

-478 SQENVEF
+478 
-485 ASENLSDDNAENAP
+485 P
-499 ETLESTQNTENPQ
+499 
-512 AEQDTAQE
+512 
-520 TPSDELAMQENA
+520 QENA
-532 EFASENLSDDE
+532 EFTSENLSDDE

-600 DEGTQGAENALEMA
+600 DESAQGAENALEMA
-614 QETLESTQNTENPQA
+614 QETLESTQNAENPQA
-629 EQDTAQETPSD
+629 EQDTAQEMPSD
-640 ELATQENAEFASE
+640 ELATQENAEFADE
-653 NSLETTQ
+653 NSPQ
-660 KAEFSSENAPDIMQ
+660 
-674 NAELINENAPET
+674 T

-696 AEQENEPLSQEPA
+696 AEQENEPLPQEPA
-709 FSVEEKQEKM
+709 FSVEEKQEKT

-788 EDDALTNSLNAD
+788 EDDTLTNSLNAD

-829 NLAQTQVSL
+829 NLAQTPSEVSF

-865 NAEFASETQTAQ
+865 NAEFASENSLQTAQ

-888 ENFAQANDENLAQT
+888 ENFTQANDENLAQT
-902 PQINAPSNE
+902 PQINAPSSE
-911 NALNA
+911 NA

-939 QESTS
+939 QESTN
-944 QAQTKASQASQN
+944 QAQTNANKASQN

>member
-95 IDETAAVQSD
+95 IDEAAAVQAD

-111 AEKTAPTSENVSA
+111 AEKDALKSENISA

-154 SEPALAEAQNESA
+154 SEPALAETQNESA
-167 NAANDEAAPKSAS
+167 NAANEAAPESAS

-194 TGENAENAGD
+194 TGENAENADD
-204 EKESV
+204 EKEST

-221 STDENAQSTEPEK
+221 STNENTQSAEPEK

-284 SEPADESALNAS
+284 SEPAGESALNAS
-296 QNDESAA
+296 QNDEGSS

-317 DITQGLGVDEQGAAN
+317 DITQGLGVDEQGAEN
-332 PALNEDSQSESAANP
+332 SALNEDSQSESAANP

-384 PASASDEPADENL
+384 PASTSDEPADENL
-397 APNLSETADESLTLN
+397 APNLSE
-412 SNEQADES
+412 QADENS
-420 LTLNSNEQA
+420 ALNSSGQTS
-429 DENLTLNSSET
+429 ENLTLNSSET

-450 SQILNDEQATDIQ
+450 SQILNDEQATDIL
-463 AKSTSSEQDLSDESL
+463 AKNSSSEQDLSDESL
-478 SQENVEF
+478 
-485 ASENLSDDNAENAP
+485 P
-499 ETLESTQNTENPQ
+499 
-512 AEQDTAQE
+512 
-520 TPSDELAMQENA
+520 QENA

-548 GENLDENAQTQSP
+548 DENLDENAQIQSP

-576 ISALENEANAPLDE
+576 ISALENEANAPIDE
-590 PQSAKSVMNL
+590 PQSAKSAMNL
-600 DEGTQGAENALEMA
+600 DESAQGAENALEMV
-614 QETLESTQNTENPQA
+614 QETLESTQNAENSQA
-629 EQDTAQETPSD
+629 EQDTAQETPND
-640 ELATQENAEFASE
+640 ELKTQENAEFADE
-653 NSLETTQ
+653 NSPQTT
-660 KAEFSSENAPDIMQ
+660 Q
-674 NAELINENAPET
+674 NAELTNENAPEI

-696 AEQENEPLSQEPA
+696 AEQENEPLPQEPA
-709 FSVEEKQEKM
+709 FSVEEKQEKT

-788 EDDALTNSLNAD
+788 EDDALTNSQNAD

-829 NLAQTQVSL
+829 NLAQTPSEVSF

-853 SFAPSDELTTQE
+853 SFAPSDDFAGQK
-865 NAEFASETQTAQ
+865 NAEFASKNSLQTAQ
-877 SDENLAQMQSD
+877 SDENLAQNMAAQMQSN

-902 PQINAPSNE
+902 PQINAPSSE
-911 NALNA
+911 SALNA

-944 QAQTKASQASQN
+944 QTQINANKASQN
-956 ASAQNGENSSP
+956 TSAQNGENLSP

>member
-95 IDETAAVQSD
+95 IDEAAVAQAD

-111 AEKTAPTSENVSA
+111 AEKDALKSENVSA

-167 NAANDEAAPKSAS
+167 NAANDETAPESTS

-194 TGENAENAGD
+194 TGENAENADD
-204 EKESV
+204 EKEST

-221 STDENAQSTEPEK
+221 STDENAQSAEPEK

-317 DITQGLGVDEQGAAN
+317 DITQGLGVDEQGAEN
-332 PALNEDSQSESAANP
+332 SALNEDSQRESAANP

-384 PASASDEPADENL
+384 PASENLSASEPAGENL
-397 APNLSETADESLTLN
+397 APNSSEQIDEN
-412 SNEQADES
+412 

-450 SQILNDEQATDIQ
+450 SQILNDEQATDFQ

-478 SQENVEF
+478 PQE
-485 ASENLSDDNAENAP
+485 NAENAP
-499 ETLESTQNTENPQ
+499 EM
-512 AEQDTAQE
+512 AQE
-520 TPSDELAMQENA
+520 TPNDELATQENA
-532 EFASENLSDDE
+532 EFASKNLSDE

-548 GENLDENAQTQSP
+548 GENLDESVQMQSP

-590 PQSAKSVMNL
+590 PQSAKSAMNL
-600 DEGTQGAENALEMA
+600 DESAQGAENA
-614 QETLESTQNTENPQA
+614 QETLESTQNAENPQA

-640 ELATQENAEFASE
+640 ELETQENAEFAGE
-653 NSLETTQ
+653 NLLETTQ
-660 KAEFSSENAPDIMQ
+660 KAEFS
-674 NAELINENAPET
+674 NENSPET
-686 AQNAEFASQT
+686 AHNAEFASQT
-696 AEQENEPLSQEPA
+696 AEQENEPLPQEPA
-709 FSVEEKQEKM
+709 FSVEEKQEKT

-737 DFIDPDDIKPVL
+737 DFIDPDDIKPIL

-788 EDDALTNSLNAD
+788 EDDTLTNSLSAD
-800 NENLLDNLNTEQN
+800 NENLLENLNTEQN

-838 DESLAQTPSEIKFDE
+838 DESLTQTPSEIKFDE
-853 SFAPSDELTTQE
+853 SFAPSDDFAGQE
-865 NAEFASETQTAQ
+865 NAEFASENAPQTAQ
-877 SDENLAQMQSD
+877 S
-888 ENFAQANDENLAQT
+888 DENLAQT
-902 PQINAPSNE
+902 PQINAPSSE

-926 EEELQRALGEIPA
+926 EEELQRALGELPA
-939 QESTS
+939 QTS
-944 QAQTKASQASQN
+944 QAQTNANKASQN

>member
-34 ASDIDGYDVIIV
+34 ASDIDSYDVIIV

-95 IDETAAVQSD
+95 IDEAAAAQAD

-111 AEKTAPTSENVSA
+111 AEKDALKSENVSA

-167 NAANDEAAPKSAS
+167 NAANDETAPESTS

-221 STDENAQSTEPEK
+221 STDENAQNTEPEK

-296 QNDESAA
+296 QNDESSA

-317 DITQGLGVDEQGAAN
+317 DITQGLGVDEQGATN
-332 PALNEDSQSESAANP
+332 SALNEDSQSESAANP

-384 PASASDEPADENL
+384 SASASDEPADENL
-397 APNLSETADESLTLN
+397 TLNSNETADESLTLN
-412 SNEQADES
+412 SNKQTS
-420 LTLNSNEQA
+420 
-429 DENLTLNSSET
+429 
-440 KGENLADEDL
+440 ENLADEDL
-450 SQILNDEQATDIQ
+450 SQILNDEQATDFQ

-696 AEQENEPLSQEPA
+696 AEQENEPLSQELA
-709 FSVEEKQEKM
+709 FSVEEKQEKT

-788 EDDALTNSLNAD
+788 EDDTLTNSQNAD
-800 NENLLDNLNTEQN
+800 NENLLENLNTEQN

-829 NLAQTQVSL
+829 NLAQT
-838 DESLAQTPSEIKFDE
+838 PSEIKFDE
-853 SFAPSDELTTQE
+853 SFAPSDELATQE
-865 NAEFASETQTAQ
+865 NAEFASENLLQTAQ
-877 SDENLAQMQSD
+877 SDENLAQNMAAQMQSD

-944 QAQTKASQASQN
+944 QAQTNANKASQN

>member
-95 IDETAAVQSD
+95 IDEAAAAQAD

-111 AEKTAPTSENVSA
+111 AEKDALKSENVSA

-154 SEPALAEAQNESA
+154 SEPALAETQNESA
-167 NAANDEAAPKSAS
+167 NAANDEAAPESAS

-204 EKESV
+204 EKES
-209 ATTAQNSASDEP
+209 ATTTAKNSASDEP
-221 STDENAQSTEPEK
+221 STDENAQNTEPEK

-284 SEPADESALNAS
+284 SEPADESTLNAS
-296 QNDESAA
+296 QNDESSA

-317 DITQGLGVDEQGAAN
+317 DITQGLSVDEQGAEN
-332 PALNEDSQSESAANP
+332 SALNEDSQSESALNS

-384 PASASDEPADENL
+384 PASTSDEPADENL
-397 APNLSETADESLTLN
+397 ALNSNETADESLTLN
-412 SNEQADES
+412 SNEQTS
-420 LTLNSNEQA
+420 
-429 DENLTLNSSET
+429 ENLTLNSSET

-463 AKSTSSEQDLSDESL
+463 AKSTSSEQDLSDEPL
-478 SQENVEF
+478 
-485 ASENLSDDNAENAP
+485 P
-499 ETLESTQNTENPQ
+499 
-512 AEQDTAQE
+512 
-520 TPSDELAMQENA
+520 QENA

-548 GENLDENAQTQSP
+548 DENLDENAQIQSP

-600 DEGTQGAENALEMA
+600 DEGAQGAENALEMA
-614 QETLESTQNTENPQA
+614 QETLESTQNAENSQA
-629 EQDTAQETPSD
+629 EQDTAQETPND
-640 ELATQENAEFASE
+640 ELATQENAEFTNE
-653 NSLETTQ
+653 NS
-660 KAEFSSENAPDIMQ
+660 PDIMQ
-674 NAELINENAPET
+674 NAELTDENSPQT

-696 AEQENEPLSQEPA
+696 AEQENEPLPQEPA
-709 FSVEEKQEKM
+709 FSVEEKQEKT

-737 DFIDPDDIKPVL
+737 DFIDPDDIKPIL

-779 PNAQNSPSS
+779 PNAQKSPSS
-788 EDDALTNSLNAD
+788 EDDTLTNSQNAD
-800 NENLLDNLNTEQN
+800 NENLLENLNTEQN

-838 DESLAQTPSEIKFDE
+838 DESLTQTPSEIKFDE
-853 SFAPSDELTTQE
+853 SFAPSDDFAGQE
-865 NAEFASETQTAQ
+865 NAEFASENSLQTAQ

-888 ENFAQANDENLAQT
+888 ENFAQASDENLAQT
-902 PQINAPSNE
+902 PQINAPSSE

-939 QESTS
+939 QTS
-944 QAQTKASQASQN
+944 QTQTNANKASQN

>member
-34 ASDIDGYDVIIV
+34 ASDIDSYDVIIV

-95 IDETAAVQSD
+95 IDEAKAAQAD

-111 AEKTAPTSENVSA
+111 AEKDALKSENASA

-154 SEPALAEAQNESA
+154 SEPALAETQNESA
-167 NAANDEAAPKSAS
+167 NAANDDAAPESTS

-204 EKESV
+204 EKESA

-221 STDENAQSTEPEK
+221 SIDENAQSAEPEK

-296 QNDESAA
+296 QNDESSA

-332 PALNEDSQSESAANP
+332 SALNEDSQSESAVNP

-384 PASASDEPADENL
+384 QASENL
-397 APNLSETADESLTLN
+397 SA
-412 SNEQADES
+412 
-420 LTLNSNEQA
+420 NEQA
-429 DENLTLNSSET
+429 DENSALNSSET

-450 SQILNDEQATDIQ
+450 SQILNDEQASDIL
-463 AKSTSSEQDLSDESL
+463 AKNSNSEQDLSDEPL
-478 SQENVEF
+478 PQENAEF
-485 ASENLSDDNAENAP
+485 ASENLSDENAENAP
-499 ETLESTQNTENPQ
+499 ETTQ
-512 AEQDTAQE
+512 
-520 TPSDELAMQENA
+520 NA

-576 ISALENEANAPLDE
+576 ISALENEANAPQGAE
-590 PQSAKSVMNL
+590 SAMNL
-600 DEGTQGAENALEMA
+600 DEGAQGAENALEMA
-614 QETLESTQNTENPQA
+614 QETLESTQNAENPQA

-640 ELATQENAEFASE
+640 EFATQENAEFAGE

-660 KAEFSSENAPDIMQ
+660 KAEFSSENTPETTQ
-674 NAELINENAPET
+674 NAELINENAPKT
-686 AQNAEFASQT
+686 TQNAEFASQT
-696 AEQENEPLSQEPA
+696 AEQENEPLPQEPA
-709 FSVEEKQEKM
+709 FSVEEKQEKT

-749 LDEMPMQ
+749 LDEIPMQ

-788 EDDALTNSLNAD
+788 EDDALTNSQNAD

-829 NLAQTQVSL
+829 NLAQIPSEVSF
-838 DESLAQTPSEIKFDE
+838 DESLAQTSSEIKFDE
-853 SFAPSDELTTQE
+853 SLAPSDDFAEQE
-865 NAEFASETQTAQ
+865 NAEFASENSLQTAQ
-877 SDENLAQMQSD
+877 SDENLAQKMAAQMQSD
-888 ENFAQANDENLAQT
+888 ENFAQASDENLAQA
-902 PQINAPSNE
+902 PQINAPSSE

-939 QESTS
+939 QTS
-944 QAQTKASQASQN
+944 QAQTNANKASQN
-956 ASAQNGENSSP
+956 ASATNDENSSP

>member
-34 ASDIDGYDVIIV
+34 ASDIDSYDVIIV

-95 IDETAAVQSD
+95 IDEAAAAQAD
-105 KDKGAN
+105 KDKGTN
-111 AEKTAPTSENVSA
+111 AEKDALKSENVSA

-154 SEPALAEAQNESA
+154 SEPALAETQNESA
-167 NAANDEAAPKSAS
+167 NAANDEAAPESAS

-194 TGENAENAGD
+194 TGENAENAD
-204 EKESV
+204 NEKEST
-209 ATTAQNSASDEP
+209 ATTAKNSASDEP
-221 STDENAQSTEPEK
+221 STDENAQNTEPEK

-284 SEPADESALNAS
+284 SEPADESTLNAS
-296 QNDESAA
+296 QNDESSA

-332 PALNEDSQSESAANP
+332 PALNEDSQSESALNS
-347 QNDENNAT
+347 QNDENNTT
-355 DFPQQGTLSD
+355 DFPQQSTLSD
-365 DELAKASFL
+365 DELTKASFL

-384 PASASDEPADENL
+384 PASTSDEPADENL
-397 APNLSETADESLTLN
+397 APNSNETADESLTLN
-412 SNEQADES
+412 SNEQTS
-420 LTLNSNEQA
+420 
-429 DENLTLNSSET
+429 ENLTLNSSET
-440 KGENLADEDL
+440 KDENLADEDL

-478 SQENVEF
+478 
-485 ASENLSDDNAENAP
+485 P
-499 ETLESTQNTENPQ
+499 
-512 AEQDTAQE
+512 
-520 TPSDELAMQENA
+520 QENA
-532 EFASENLSDDE
+532 EFASENLSDE

-548 GENLDENAQTQSP
+548 GENLDENAQIQSP

-614 QETLESTQNTENPQA
+614 QETLESTQNAENPQA
-629 EQDTAQETPSD
+629 EQDTAQETPND
-640 ELATQENAEFASE
+640 ELKTQENAEFAGE

-660 KAEFSSENAPDIMQ
+660 NAEFT
-674 NAELINENAPET
+674 NENAPQT
-686 AQNAEFASQT
+686 TQNAEFASQT
-696 AEQENEPLSQEPA
+696 AEQENEPLPQEPA
-709 FSVEEKQEKM
+709 FSVEEKQEKT

-779 PNAQNSPSS
+779 PNAQNSLSS
-788 EDDALTNSLNAD
+788 EDDALTNSQNAD

-829 NLAQTQVSL
+829 NLAQTPSEVSF

-853 SFAPSDELTTQE
+853 SFAPSDDFAGQK
-865 NAEFASETQTAQ
+865 NAEFASKNSLQTAQ
-877 SDENLAQMQSD
+877 SDENLAQNMAAQMQSN

-902 PQINAPSNE
+902 PQINAPSSE

-939 QESTS
+939 QTS
-944 QAQTKASQASQN
+944 QAQINANKASQN
-956 ASAQNGENSSP
+956 TSAQNGENSSP

>member
-95 IDETAAVQSD
+95 IDEAAVAQAD

-111 AEKTAPTSENVSA
+111 AEKDALKSENVSV

-154 SEPALAEAQNESA
+154 SA
-167 NAANDEAAPKSAS
+167 NAANDEAAPESTS

-194 TGENAENAGD
+194 TGENAENADD
-204 EKESV
+204 EKERT
-209 ATTAQNSASDEP
+209 ATTAKNSASDEP
-221 STDENAQSTEPEK
+221 STDENAQNTEPEK

-284 SEPADESALNAS
+284 GEPAGESALNAS
-296 QNDESAA
+296 QNDESSA

-317 DITQGLGVDEQGAAN
+317 DITQGLGVDEQGAEN
-332 PALNEDSQSESAANP
+332 SALNEDSQSESAVNP

-397 APNLSETADESLTLN
+397 APNLSEQT
-412 SNEQADES
+412 
-420 LTLNSNEQA
+420 
-429 DENLTLNSSET
+429 DENSALNSSET

-463 AKSTSSEQDLSDESL
+463 ARSTSSEQDLSDESL
-478 SQENVEF
+478 
-485 ASENLSDDNAENAP
+485 P
-499 ETLESTQNTENPQ
+499 
-512 AEQDTAQE
+512 
-520 TPSDELAMQENA
+520 QENA
-532 EFASENLSDDE
+532 EFASENLSDE

-548 GENLDENAQTQSP
+548 GENLDESVQTQSP

-600 DEGTQGAENALEMA
+600 DEGAQGAENALEMA
-614 QETLESTQNTENPQA
+614 QETLESTQNAKNLQA

-640 ELATQENAEFASE
+640 ELATQENADFTSE

-660 KAEFSSENAPDIMQ
+660 KAEFSSENSPDIMQ

-696 AEQENEPLSQEPA
+696 AEQENEPLPQEPA
-709 FSVEEKQEKM
+709 FSVEEKQEKT

-766 LADLNAMDEELNS
+766 LADLNAMDEEF
-779 PNAQNSPSS
+779 NSPSG
-788 EDDALTNSLNAD
+788 DDDTLTDSLNAD
-800 NENLLDNLNTEQN
+800 NENLLDAHNLSTAQN

-853 SFAPSDELTTQE
+853 SFSPSGELARQE
-865 NAEFASETQTAQ
+865 NAEFASKIQTTQSDENSAQNVAAQTQ
-877 SDENLAQMQSD
+877 SDENLAQTPS
-888 ENFAQANDENLAQT
+888 ETNFDENLAQV
-902 PQINAPSNE
+902 PQSNAPSSE
-911 NALNA
+911 NAFNA

-939 QESTS
+939 QTS
-944 QAQTKASQASQN
+944 QAQTNANQTSQN

>member
-34 ASDIDGYDVIIV
+34 ASDIDSYDVIIV

-95 IDETAAVQSD
+95 IDEAAAAQAD

-111 AEKTAPTSENVSA
+111 AEKDALKSENVSE

-154 SEPALAEAQNESA
+154 SEPALAETQNESA
-167 NAANDEAAPKSAS
+167 NAANDEAVLESTS

-194 TGENAENAGD
+194 TGENAENADD

-221 STDENAQSTEPEK
+221 STDENAQNTEPEK

-296 QNDESAA
+296 QNDESVA

-317 DITQGLGVDEQGAAN
+317 DITQGLGVDEQGAEN
-332 PALNEDSQSESAANP
+332 SALNEDSQSESVANP

-384 PASASDEPADENL
+384 PASTSDEPADENL
-397 APNLSETADESLTLN
+397 TLN
-412 SNEQADES
+412 SNEQTDEN
-420 LTLNSNEQA
+420 LALNSNEQTS
-429 DENLTLNSSET
+429 ENLTLNSSET

-478 SQENVEF
+478 PQENAEF
-485 ASENLSDDNAENAP
+485 ASENLSDENAENAP
-499 ETLESTQNTENPQ
+499 ETLESTQNAENAQ

-520 TPSDELAMQENA
+520 TPSDELATQENA
-532 EFASENLSDDE
+532 EFSSENLSDDE
-543 NAEIL
+543 NTEIL
-548 GENLDENAQTQSP
+548 GENLDENVQMQSP

-590 PQSAKSVMNL
+590 PQSAKSVMSL
-600 DEGTQGAENALEMA
+600 DEGAQSAENALEMV
-614 QETLESTQNTENPQA
+614 QETLESTQNAENPQA

-640 ELATQENAEFASE
+640 ELATQENAEFSSE

-660 KAEFSSENAPDIMQ
+660 KAEFASENAPDIMQ
-674 NAELINENAPET
+674 NAELINENASET

-696 AEQENEPLSQEPA
+696 AEQENEPLPQEPA
-709 FSVEEKQEKM
+709 FSVEEKQEKT

-766 LADLNAMDEELNS
+766 LADLNAMDEALNS

-788 EDDALTNSLNAD
+788 EDDALTNSQNVD
-800 NENLLDNLNTEQN
+800 NENLLENLNTEQN

-853 SFAPSDELTTQE
+853 SFAPSDELTRQE
-865 NAEFASETQTAQ
+865 NAEFASENSLQTAQ

-888 ENFAQANDENLAQT
+888 ENFAQANDENLAQA
-902 PQINAPSNE
+902 PQINAPSSE

-939 QESTS
+939 QES
-944 QAQTKASQASQN
+944 QAQTKASQTSQN
-956 ASAQNGENSSP
+956 TSAQNGENSSP

>member
-34 ASDIDGYDVIIV
+34 ASDIDSYDVIIV

-95 IDETAAVQSD
+95 IDEAAAAQAD
-105 KDKGAN
+105 KGKGAN
-111 AEKTAPTSENVSA
+111 AEKDALKSENASA

-154 SEPALAEAQNESA
+154 SQPALAETQNESA
-167 NAANDEAAPKSAS
+167 NAANDEAAPKSTS

-221 STDENAQSTEPEK
+221 STDENAQSAEPEK

-332 PALNEDSQSESAANP
+332 SALNEDLQSESAANS

-384 PASASDEPADENL
+384 PANTSDEPADENL

-412 SNEQADES
+412 SNEQTS
-420 LTLNSNEQA
+420 
-429 DENLTLNSSET
+429 ENLTLNSSET

-463 AKSTSSEQDLSDESL
+463 AKSTSSEQNLSDESL
-478 SQENVEF
+478 PQENAEF
-485 ASENLSDDNAENAP
+485 TSENS
-499 ETLESTQNTENPQ
+499 LE
-512 AEQDTAQE
+512 AAQ
-520 TPSDELAMQENA
+520 NA

-548 GENLDENAQTQSP
+548 GENLDENAQIQSP

-590 PQSAKSVMNL
+590 PQSAKSAMNL
-600 DEGTQGAENALEMA
+600 DEGAQGAENALEMA
-614 QETLESTQNTENPQA
+614 QETLESTQSAENPQA
-629 EQDTAQETPSD
+629 EQDTAQETPND
-640 ELATQENAEFASE
+640 ELATQENAEFAS
-653 NSLETTQ
+653 
-660 KAEFSSENAPDIMQ
+660 
-674 NAELINENAPET
+674 ENAPET

-696 AEQENEPLSQEPA
+696 AEQENEPLPQEPA
-709 FSVEEKQEKM
+709 FSVEEKQEKT

-788 EDDALTNSLNAD
+788 EDDALTKSLNAD

-818 SEQNESILASE
+818 SAQNESILASE

-838 DESLAQTPSEIKFDE
+838 DENLAQTPSEIKFDE

-865 NAEFASETQTAQ
+865 NAEFASENSLQTA
-877 SDENLAQMQSD
+877 QSD
-888 ENFAQANDENLAQT
+888 ENFAQANDENLVQT
-902 PQINAPSNE
+902 LQINAPSSE

-939 QESTS
+939 QTS
-944 QAQTKASQASQN
+944 QAQTNANKASQN
-956 ASAQNGENSSP
+956 TSAQNGENSSP

>member
-34 ASDIDGYDVIIV
+34 ASDIDSYDVIIV

-95 IDETAAVQSD
+95 IDEAKAAQAD

-111 AEKTAPTSENVSA
+111 AEKDALKSENVSA

-154 SEPALAEAQNESA
+154 SEPALAEVQNESA
-167 NAANDEAAPKSAS
+167 NAANDDAAPKSTS

-204 EKESV
+204 EKEST
-209 ATTAQNSASDEP
+209 ATTAKNSASDEP
-221 STDENAQSTEPEK
+221 STDENAQNTEPEK

-296 QNDESAA
+296 QNDESSA

-332 PALNEDSQSESAANP
+332 SALNEDSQSESAANP
-347 QNDENNAT
+347 QNNENNAT

-374 QPLNEPFQSE
+374 QPLNEPFQGE

-397 APNLSETADESLTLN
+397 APNSSEQIDENLTLN
-412 SNEQADES
+412 SNEQTS
-420 LTLNSNEQA
+420 
-429 DENLTLNSSET
+429 ENLTLNSSET

-478 SQENVEF
+478 
-485 ASENLSDDNAENAP
+485 P
-499 ETLESTQNTENPQ
+499 
-512 AEQDTAQE
+512 
-520 TPSDELAMQENA
+520 QENA
-532 EFASENLSDDE
+532 EFASENSPETTQNAEFVSENLSDDE

-548 GENLDENAQTQSP
+548 GENLDESVQMQSP

-600 DEGTQGAENALEMA
+600 DEGSQGAENALEMA
-614 QETLESTQNTENPQA
+614 QETLESTQNAENPQA

-640 ELATQENAEFASE
+640 EFATQENAEFTSE
-653 NSLETTQ
+653 NLLETTQ
-660 KAEFSSENAPDIMQ
+660 NAEFSNENSPDIMQ

-696 AEQENEPLSQEPA
+696 AEQENEPLPQEPA
-709 FSVEEKQEKM
+709 FSVEEKQEKT

-788 EDDALTNSLNAD
+788 EDDTLTNSLSAD
-800 NENLLDNLNTEQN
+800 NENLLENLNTEQN

-853 SFAPSDELTTQE
+853 SFAPSDELTRQE
-865 NAEFASETQTAQ
+865 NAEFASENSLQTAQ

-888 ENFAQANDENLAQT
+888 ENFAQANDENLAQA
-902 PQINAPSNE
+902 PQINAPSSE

-939 QESTS
+939 QES
-944 QAQTKASQASQN
+944 QAQTKASQTSQN
-956 ASAQNGENSSP
+956 TSAQNGENSSP

>member
-95 IDETAAVQSD
+95 IDEATAAQAD

-111 AEKTAPTSENVSA
+111 AEKDALKSENASA
-124 NADENAS
+124 NTDENAS

-167 NAANDEAAPKSAS
+167 NAANDEAAPESTS

-204 EKESV
+204 EKEST
-209 ATTAQNSASDEP
+209 AITAQNSASDEP
-221 STDENAQSTEPEK
+221 STDENAQNTEPEK

-296 QNDESAA
+296 QNDESVA

-332 PALNEDSQSESAANP
+332 PALNEDSQSESAVNP

-384 PASASDEPADENL
+384 PASTSDEPADENL
-397 APNLSETADESLTLN
+397 TPNLSEQIDENLALNLNEQADENLAPNSSETADESLTLN
-412 SNEQADES
+412 SNEQTS
-420 LTLNSNEQA
+420 
-429 DENLTLNSSET
+429 ENLTLNSSET

-463 AKSTSSEQDLSDESL
+463 AKSTSSAQDLSDESL
-478 SQENVEF
+478 
-485 ASENLSDDNAENAP
+485 P
-499 ETLESTQNTENPQ
+499 
-512 AEQDTAQE
+512 
-520 TPSDELAMQENA
+520 QENA

-600 DEGTQGAENALEMA
+600 DEGAQGAENALEMA
-614 QETLESTQNTENPQA
+614 QEMLESAQNAENPQA
-629 EQDTAQETPSD
+629 EQDTAQETPND
-640 ELATQENAEFASE
+640 ELAMQENAEFTSE

-660 KAEFSSENAPDIMQ
+660 KAEFAGENSPDIMQ
-674 NAELINENAPET
+674 NTELTDKNSLEM

-696 AEQENEPLSQEPA
+696 AEQENESLPQEPA
-709 FSVEEKQEKM
+709 FSVEEKQEKT

-737 DFIDPDDIKPVL
+737 DFIDPDDIKPIL

-788 EDDALTNSLNAD
+788 EDDTLTNSQNAD

-853 SFAPSDELTTQE
+853 SFAPSDELARQE
-865 NAEFASETQTAQ
+865 NAEFASENAPQTAQ
-877 SDENLAQMQSD
+877 SDENSAQNMAAQMQSD

-939 QESTS
+939 QTS
-944 QAQTKASQASQN
+944 QAQTNANKASQN

>member
-95 IDETAAVQSD
+95 IDEAAAAQAD

-111 AEKTAPTSENVSA
+111 AEKDALKSENVSA
-124 NADENAS
+124 NADENAN

-154 SEPALAEAQNESA
+154 SEPALAETQNESA
-167 NAANDEAAPKSAS
+167 NAANEAAPESAS

-194 TGENAENAGD
+194 TGENAENADD
-204 EKESV
+204 EKEST

-221 STDENAQSTEPEK
+221 STDENAQSTEPSK

-284 SEPADESALNAS
+284 SEPAGESALNAS
-296 QNDESAA
+296 QNDEGSA

-332 PALNEDSQSESAANP
+332 SALNEDSQSESAANP
-347 QNDENNAT
+347 QNDENNAM
-355 DFPQQGTLSD
+355 DFPQQSTLSD

-384 PASASDEPADENL
+384 PASTSDEPADENL
-397 APNLSETADESLTLN
+397 VSNLS
-412 SNEQADES
+412 
-420 LTLNSNEQA
+420 EQA
-429 DENLTLNSSET
+429 DENSALNSSET

-478 SQENVEF
+478 PQENAKF
-485 ASENLSDDNAENAP
+485 ASENSL
-499 ETLESTQNTENPQ
+499 ETTQ
-512 AEQDTAQE
+512 
-520 TPSDELAMQENA
+520 NA
-532 EFASENLSDDE
+532 EFASENLSDE

-576 ISALENEANAPLDE
+576 ISALENETNAPLDE

-600 DEGTQGAENALEMA
+600 DEGAQGAENALE
-614 QETLESTQNTENPQA
+614 STQNAENPQA

-640 ELATQENAEFASE
+640 ELTTQENAEFADE
-653 NSLETTQ
+653 NSPQTT
-660 KAEFSSENAPDIMQ
+660 Q
-674 NAELINENAPET
+674 NAELTNENAPQT

-696 AEQENEPLSQEPA
+696 AEQENEPLPQEPA
-709 FSVEEKQEKM
+709 FSVEEKQEKT

-788 EDDALTNSLNAD
+788 EDDALTKSLNAD

-829 NLAQTQVSL
+829 NLAQTPSEVSL
-838 DESLAQTPSEIKFDE
+838 DE

-865 NAEFASETQTAQ
+865 NAEFASKNSLQTAQ
-877 SDENLAQMQSD
+877 SDENLAQNMAAQMQSD
-888 ENFAQANDENLAQT
+888 ENFTQASDENLAQT
-902 PQINAPSNE
+902 PQIKAPSSE

-916 DLTDDLQGLS
+916 DSTDDLQGLS

-944 QAQTKASQASQN
+944 QAQTNANQASQN

>member
-34 ASDIDGYDVIIV
+34 ASDIDSYDVIIV

-95 IDETAAVQSD
+95 IDEAAAAQAD

-111 AEKTAPTSENVSA
+111 AEKDALKSENASA

-154 SEPALAEAQNESA
+154 SEPALAETQNESA
-167 NAANDEAAPKSAS
+167 NAANEAVLESTS

-194 TGENAENAGD
+194 TGENAENADD
-204 EKESV
+204 EKES
-209 ATTAQNSASDEP
+209 ATTTAQNSASDEP
-221 STDENAQSTEPEK
+221 STDENAQNTEPEK

-296 QNDESAA
+296 QNDESSA

-317 DITQGLGVDEQGAAN
+317 DITQGLGVDEQGATN
-332 PALNEDSQSESAANP
+332 SALNEDSQSESAVNP
-347 QNDENNAT
+347 QNDENNVM

-397 APNLSETADESLTLN
+397 TLNSNETADESLTLN
-412 SNEQADES
+412 SNEQADEN
-420 LTLNSNEQA
+420 LALNSNEQTS
-429 DENLTLNSSET
+429 ENLTLNSSET

-463 AKSTSSEQDLSDESL
+463 AKSTSSEQDLSDEPL
-478 SQENVEF
+478 PQENAEF
-485 ASENLSDDNAENAP
+485 ASENSLEATQNAEFTSENLSDDNAENAP

-532 EFASENLSDDE
+532 EFSSENL
-543 NAEIL
+543 L
-548 GENLDENAQTQSP
+548 
-561 ALDETSAE
+561 
-569 IQAQIKD
+569 K
-576 ISALENEANAPLDE
+576 
-590 PQSAKSVMNL
+590 
-600 DEGTQGAENALEMA
+600 
-614 QETLESTQNTENPQA
+614 
-629 EQDTAQETPSD
+629 
-640 ELATQENAEFASE
+640 
-653 NSLETTQ
+653 TTQ
-660 KAEFSSENAPDIMQ
+660 KAEFSSENSPDIMQ
-674 NAELINENAPET
+674 NAELTDENSLEM

-696 AEQENEPLSQEPA
+696 AEQENEPLPQEPA
-709 FSVEEKQEKM
+709 FSVEEKQEKT

-766 LADLNAMDEELNS
+766 LADLNAMDEALNS

-788 EDDALTNSLNAD
+788 EDDTLTNSLSAD
-800 NENLLDNLNTEQN
+800 NENLLENLNTEQN

-853 SFAPSDELTTQE
+853 SFAPSDELTRQE
-865 NAEFASETQTAQ
+865 NAEFASENSLQTAQ

-888 ENFAQANDENLAQT
+888 ENFAQANDENLAQA
-902 PQINAPSNE
+902 PQINAPSSE

-939 QESTS
+939 QES
-944 QAQTKASQASQN
+944 QAQTKASQTSQN
-956 ASAQNGENSSP
+956 TSAQNGENSSP

>member
-95 IDETAAVQSD
+95 IDEAAAAQAD

-111 AEKTAPTSENVSA
+111 AEKDALKSENVSA

-154 SEPALAEAQNESA
+154 SEPALAETQNESA
-167 NAANDEAAPKSAS
+167 NAANDEAAPESAS

-204 EKESV
+204 EKES
-209 ATTAQNSASDEP
+209 ATTTAKNSASDEP
-221 STDENAQSTEPEK
+221 STDENAQNTEPEK

-284 SEPADESALNAS
+284 SEPADESTLNAS
-296 QNDESAA
+296 QNDESSA

-317 DITQGLGVDEQGAAN
+317 DITQGLSVDEQGAEN
-332 PALNEDSQSESAANP
+332 SALNEDSQSESALNS

-384 PASASDEPADENL
+384 PASTSDEPADENL
-397 APNLSETADESLTLN
+397 ALNSNETADESLTLN
-412 SNEQADES
+412 SNEQTS
-420 LTLNSNEQA
+420 
-429 DENLTLNSSET
+429 ENLTLNSSET

-463 AKSTSSEQDLSDESL
+463 AKSTSSEQDLSGESL
-478 SQENVEF
+478 
-485 ASENLSDDNAENAP
+485 P
-499 ETLESTQNTENPQ
+499 
-512 AEQDTAQE
+512 
-520 TPSDELAMQENA
+520 QENA

-576 ISALENEANAPLDE
+576 ISALESETNE

-600 DEGTQGAENALEMA
+600 DEGAQGAENALEMA
-614 QETLESTQNTENPQA
+614 QETLESTQNAENPQA

-640 ELATQENAEFASE
+640 ELATQEKAEFASE
-653 NSLETTQ
+653 NSLEIT
-660 KAEFSSENAPDIMQ
+660 Q
-674 NAELINENAPET
+674 NAELANENPLET

-696 AEQENEPLSQEPA
+696 AEQENEPLPQEPA
-709 FSVEEKQEKM
+709 FSVEEKQEKT

-788 EDDALTNSLNAD
+788 EDDTLTNSQNAD

-838 DESLAQTPSEIKFDE
+838 DENLAQTPSEIKFDE
-853 SFAPSDELTTQE
+853 SFAPSDELARQE
-865 NAEFASETQTAQ
+865 NAEFASENSLQTAQ
-877 SDENLAQMQSD
+877 SDEN
-888 ENFAQANDENLAQT
+888 FAQTPSETNFDENLAQT
-902 PQINAPSNE
+902 PQSNAPSSE

-939 QESTS
+939 QT
-944 QAQTKASQASQN
+944 SQN
-956 ASAQNGENSSP
+956 ASATNDENSNP

>member
-95 IDETAAVQSD
+95 IDEATAAQAD

-111 AEKTAPTSENVSA
+111 AEKDALKSENASA
-124 NADENAS
+124 NTDENAS

-154 SEPALAEAQNESA
+154 SEPALAETQNESA
-167 NAANDEAAPKSAS
+167 NAANETAPESTS
-180 DDNAQDNNIYLQDI
+180 DDNTQDNNIYLQDI
-194 TGENAENAGD
+194 TGENAENADD
-204 EKESV
+204 EKESA
-209 ATTAQNSASDEP
+209 ATTAKNSASDEP

-332 PALNEDSQSESAANP
+332 SALNEDSQRESAANP

-384 PASASDEPADENL
+384 PASTNDEPADENL
-397 APNLSETADESLTLN
+397 APNSSET
-412 SNEQADES
+412 ADES

-478 SQENVEF
+478 
-485 ASENLSDDNAENAP
+485 P
-499 ETLESTQNTENPQ
+499 
-512 AEQDTAQE
+512 
-520 TPSDELAMQENA
+520 QENA
-532 EFASENLSDDE
+532 EFASENSPETTQNAEFVSENLSDDE

-548 GENLDENAQTQSP
+548 GENLDESVQMQSP

-614 QETLESTQNTENPQA
+614 QETLESTQNAENPQA
-629 EQDTAQETPSD
+629 EQETPND

-660 KAEFSSENAPDIMQ
+660 KAEFASENSPDIMQ
-674 NAELINENAPET
+674 NAELINENAPKT
-686 AQNAEFASQT
+686 TQNAEFASQT
-696 AEQENEPLSQEPA
+696 AEQENEPLPQEPA
-709 FSVEEKQEKM
+709 FSVEEKQEKT

-788 EDDALTNSLNAD
+788 EDDTLTNSLSAD

-838 DESLAQTPSEIKFDE
+838 DENLAQIPSEIKFDE
-853 SFAPSDELTTQE
+853 SFAPSDELTRQE
-865 NAEFASETQTAQ
+865 NAEFASENSLQTAQ
-877 SDENLAQMQSD
+877 SDENFAQNMAAQMQSD
-888 ENFAQANDENLAQT
+888 ENFAQANDENLAQA
-902 PQINAPSNE
+902 PQINAPSSE

-944 QAQTKASQASQN
+944 QTQKSASQTSQN
-956 ASAQNGENSSP
+956 TSAQNGENSSP

>member
-95 IDETAAVQSD
+95 IDEAAAAQAD
-105 KDKGAN
+105 KDKGTN
-111 AEKTAPTSENVSA
+111 AEKDALKSENASA

-154 SEPALAEAQNESA
+154 SEPALAEAQSESA
-167 NAANDEAAPKSAS
+167 NAANDEAAPESTS

-204 EKESV
+204 EKEST

-221 STDENAQSTEPEK
+221 STDENAQSAEPEK

-317 DITQGLGVDEQGAAN
+317 DITQGLGVDEQGATN

-384 PASASDEPADENL
+384 SASASDEP
-397 APNLSETADESLTLN
+397 ADESLTLN
-412 SNEQADES
+412 SNEQADEN
-420 LTLNSNEQA
+420 LTLNSNEQTS
-429 DENLTLNSSET
+429 ENLTLNSSET

-478 SQENVEF
+478 PQENV
-485 ASENLSDDNAENAP
+485 
-499 ETLESTQNTENPQ
+499 
-512 AEQDTAQE
+512 
-520 TPSDELAMQENA
+520 

-600 DEGTQGAENALEMA
+600 DEGSQGAENAL
-614 QETLESTQNTENPQA
+614 
-629 EQDTAQETPSD
+629 
-640 ELATQENAEFASE
+640 
-653 NSLETTQ
+653 
-660 KAEFSSENAPDIMQ
+660 
-674 NAELINENAPET
+674 ET

-696 AEQENEPLSQEPA
+696 AEQENEPLPQEPA
-709 FSVEEKQEKM
+709 FSVEERQEKT

-788 EDDALTNSLNAD
+788 EDDTLTNSLSAD
-800 NENLLDNLNTEQN
+800 NENLLENLNTEQN
-813 ATLAP
+813 ATLTP

-853 SFAPSDELTTQE
+853 SFAPSDELTRQE
-865 NAEFASETQTAQ
+865 NAEFASENSLQTAQ
-877 SDENLAQMQSD
+877 SDENFAQNMAAQMQSD
-888 ENFAQANDENLAQT
+888 ENFTQANAENLAQT
-902 PQINAPSNE
+902 PQINAPSSE

-939 QESTS
+939 QTS
-944 QAQTKASQASQN
+944 QAQTNANKASQN
-956 ASAQNGENSSP
+956 ASAQNDENSSP

>member
-34 ASDIDGYDVIIV
+34 ASDIDSYDVIIV

-65 YISSGASAN
+65 CISSGANAN

-95 IDETAAVQSD
+95 IDEAAAAQAD

-111 AEKTAPTSENVSA
+111 AEKIAPTSENLSV

-154 SEPALAEAQNESA
+154 SEPTLAEAQSESA
-167 NAANDEAAPKSAS
+167 NAIDDKAAPKSAS

-204 EKESV
+204 DKES
-209 ATTAQNSASDEP
+209 ATTTAQNSASDEP
-221 STDENAQSTEPEK
+221 STDENTQSTELSK

-243 VDFKAGDFD
+243 VDFNAGAGDFD

-271 ILANIQSQEPANT
+271 ILANIQSQEPADT
-284 SEPADESALNAS
+284 SEPASENLSASEPASESTLNAS
-296 QNDESAA
+296 QNDESSA

-332 PALNEDSQSESAANP
+332 PALNEDSQSESVANP
-347 QNDENNAT
+347 QNDENNAM
-355 DFPQQGTLSD
+355 DFPQQSTLSD

-384 PASASDEPADENL
+384 QASENLSANEPAGENL
-397 APNLSETADESLTLN
+397 VPNLSE
-412 SNEQADES
+412 QADENS
-420 LTLNSNEQA
+420 ALNSSEQTS
-429 DENLTLNSSET
+429 ENLTLNSSET

-450 SQILNDEQATDIQ
+450 SQILNDEQASDIL
-463 AKSTSSEQDLSDESL
+463 AKNSSSEQDLSDEPL
-478 SQENVEF
+478 PQENAEF
-485 ASENLSDDNAENAP
+485 ASENLSDENAENAP
-499 ETLESTQNTENPQ
+499 ETLESTQNAENPQ
-512 AEQDTAQE
+512 AEQDTTQK
-520 TPSDELAMQENA
+520 TPSDELARQENA
-532 EFASENLSDDE
+532 E
-543 NAEIL
+543 
-548 GENLDENAQTQSP
+548 
-561 ALDETSAE
+561 
-569 IQAQIKD
+569 
-576 ISALENEANAPLDE
+576 
-590 PQSAKSVMNL
+590 
-600 DEGTQGAENALEMA
+600 
-614 QETLESTQNTENPQA
+614 
-629 EQDTAQETPSD
+629 
-640 ELATQENAEFASE
+640 LA
-653 NSLETTQ
+653 
-660 KAEFSSENAPDIMQ
+660 SENAPDIMQ
-674 NAELINENAPET
+674 NAELTDENAPQT
-686 AQNAEFASQT
+686 TQNAEFASQT
-696 AEQENEPLSQEPA
+696 AEQENEPLPQEPA
-709 FSVEEKQEKM
+709 FSVEEKQEKT

-788 EDDALTNSLNAD
+788 EDDALTNSQNAD
-800 NENLLDNLNTEQN
+800 NENLLDTHSLSTAQN
-813 ATLAP
+813 AEPAP

-838 DESLAQTPSEIKFDE
+838 DENLAQTSSEIKFDE
-853 SFAPSDELTTQE
+853 SFAPSDELTMQE
-865 NAEFASETQTAQ
+865 NAEFASENSLQTAQ
-877 SDENLAQMQSD
+877 SDENLAQTPS
-888 ENFAQANDENLAQT
+888 ETNFDENLAQV
-902 PQINAPSNE
+902 PQSNAPSSE

-944 QAQTKASQASQN
+944 QTQIKANQASQN
-956 ASAQNGENSSP
+956 ASAQNAENSSP

-996 GMNMHIDINIKFDED
+996 GMNMHIDISIKFDED

>member
-46 DDGISADLKVLQGK
+46 DDGVSADLKVLQGK

-95 IDETAAVQSD
+95 IDEAAAAQAD

-111 AEKTAPTSENVSA
+111 AEKDALKSENVSA

-154 SEPALAEAQNESA
+154 SEPALAETQNESA
-167 NAANDEAAPKSAS
+167 NAANDEVAPESTS

-204 EKESV
+204 EKEST

-221 STDENAQSTEPEK
+221 STDENAQNTEPEK

-332 PALNEDSQSESAANP
+332 SALNEDSQSESAANP

-384 PASASDEPADENL
+384 PASTSDEPADENL
-397 APNLSETADESLTLN
+397 APNLSE
-412 SNEQADES
+412 QADENS
-420 LTLNSNEQA
+420 ALNSSGQTS
-429 DENLTLNSSET
+429 ENLTLNSSET

-450 SQILNDEQATDIQ
+450 SQILNDEQATDFQ
-463 AKSTSSEQDLSDESL
+463 AKNTSSEQDLSDESL
-478 SQENVEF
+478 PQE
-485 ASENLSDDNAENAP
+485 NAENAP
-499 ETLESTQNTENPQ
+499 EM
-512 AEQDTAQE
+512 AQE
-520 TPSDELAMQENA
+520 TLNDELATQENA
-532 EFASENLSDDE
+532 EFASENLSDE

-548 GENLDENAQTQSP
+548 DENAQIQSP

-590 PQSAKSVMNL
+590 PQSAKSAMNL
-600 DEGTQGAENALEMA
+600 DE
-614 QETLESTQNTENPQA
+614 STQNAENSQA
-629 EQDTAQETPSD
+629 EQDTAQETPND
-640 ELATQENAEFASE
+640 ELATQENAEFTNE
-653 NSLETTQ
+653 NS
-660 KAEFSSENAPDIMQ
+660 PDIMQ
-674 NAELINENAPET
+674 NAELTDENSLQT

-696 AEQENEPLSQEPA
+696 AEQENEPLPQEPA
-709 FSVEEKQEKM
+709 FSVEEKQEKT

-788 EDDALTNSLNAD
+788 EDDALTNSQNAD
-800 NENLLDNLNTEQN
+800 NENLLENLNTEQN

-838 DESLAQTPSEIKFDE
+838 DESLAQTSSEIKLDE
-853 SFAPSDELTTQE
+853 GFAPSDELARQE
-865 NAEFASETQTAQ
+865 NAEFVSENSLQTAQ
-877 SDENLAQMQSD
+877 SDENLAQTPS
-888 ENFAQANDENLAQT
+888 ETNFDENLAQV
-902 PQINAPSNE
+902 PQSNAPSSE

-944 QAQTKASQASQN
+944 QTQTNANQASN

>member
-34 ASDIDGYDVIIV
+34 ASDIDSYDVIIV

-95 IDETAAVQSD
+95 IDEAKAAQAD

-111 AEKTAPTSENVSA
+111 AEKDALKSENVSA

-154 SEPALAEAQNESA
+154 SEPALAETQNESA
-167 NAANDEAAPKSAS
+167 NAANDEAAPESAS
-180 DDNAQDNNIYLQDI
+180 DDNVQDNNIYLQDI

-204 EKESV
+204 EKEST
-209 ATTAQNSASDEP
+209 ATTAKNSASDEP
-221 STDENAQSTEPEK
+221 STDENAQNTEPEK

-284 SEPADESALNAS
+284 SEPADESTLNTS

-317 DITQGLGVDEQGAAN
+317 DITQGLGVDEQGATN

-347 QNDENNAT
+347 QNNENNAT

-384 PASASDEPADENL
+384 PASTSDEPADE
-397 APNLSETADESLTLN
+397 SLILN
-412 SNEQADES
+412 SNEQTS
-420 LTLNSNEQA
+420 
-429 DENLTLNSSET
+429 ENLTLNSSET

-478 SQENVEF
+478 PQENAEFASENSLEAAQNAEF
-485 ASENLSDDNAENAP
+485 ASENLSDDNAEN
-499 ETLESTQNTENPQ
+499 SQ

-520 TPSDELAMQENA
+520 TPSDELATQENA

-600 DEGTQGAENALEMA
+600 DEGAQGAENAPEMA
-614 QETLESTQNTENPQA
+614 QETLESTQNAENPQA

-640 ELATQENAEFASE
+640 ELETQENAEFTGE
-653 NSLETTQ
+653 NLLETTQ
-660 KAEFSSENAPDIMQ
+660 NAEFSNKNSPETTQ
-674 NAELINENAPET
+674 NAELTDENALET

-696 AEQENEPLSQEPA
+696 AEQENEPLPQEPA
-709 FSVEEKQEKM
+709 FSVEERQEKT

-788 EDDALTNSLNAD
+788 EDDTLTNSLSAD
-800 NENLLDNLNTEQN
+800 NENLLENLNTEQN
-813 ATLAP
+813 ATLTP

-853 SFAPSDELTTQE
+853 SFAPSDELTRQE
-865 NAEFASETQTAQ
+865 NAEFASENSLQTAQ
-877 SDENLAQMQSD
+877 SDENFAQNMAAQMQSD
-888 ENFAQANDENLAQT
+888 ENFAQANDENLAQA
-902 PQINAPSNE
+902 PQINAPSSE

-939 QESTS
+939 QES
-944 QAQTKASQASQN
+944 QAQTKASQTSQN
-956 ASAQNGENSSP
+956 TSAQNGENSSP

>member
-34 ASDIDGYDVIIV
+34 ASDIDSYDVIIV

-95 IDETAAVQSD
+95 IDEATAAQAD
-105 KDKGAN
+105 KDKGTN
-111 AEKTAPTSENVSA
+111 AEKDALKSENASA

-154 SEPALAEAQNESA
+154 SEPALAETQNEST
-167 NAANDEAAPKSAS
+167 NAANDEAVLESTS

-204 EKESV
+204 EKEST

-221 STDENAQSTEPEK
+221 STDENAQNTEPEK

-296 QNDESAA
+296 QNDESVA

-317 DITQGLGVDEQGAAN
+317 DITQGLGVDEQGAEN
-332 PALNEDSQSESAANP
+332 SALNEDLQSESAANP

-384 PASASDEPADENL
+384 PASTSDEP
-397 APNLSETADESLTLN
+397 ADESLTLN
-412 SNEQADES
+412 SNEQTDEN
-420 LTLNSNEQA
+420 LALNSNEQTS
-429 DENLTLNSSET
+429 ENLTLNSSET

-478 SQENVEF
+478 
-485 ASENLSDDNAENAP
+485 P
-499 ETLESTQNTENPQ
+499 
-512 AEQDTAQE
+512 
-520 TPSDELAMQENA
+520 QENA
-532 EFASENLSDDE
+532 EFTSENLSDDE

-561 ALDETSAE
+561 AIDETSAE

-576 ISALENEANAPLDE
+576 ISTLENEANAPLDE
-590 PQSAKSVMNL
+590 PQSAESVMSL
-600 DEGTQGAENALEMA
+600 DEGAQSAENALEMV
-614 QETLESTQNTENPQA
+614 QETLESTQNAENPQA

-660 KAEFSSENAPDIMQ
+660 KAEFSSENSPQ
-674 NAELINENAPET
+674 T

-696 AEQENEPLSQEPA
+696 AEQENEPLPQELA
-709 FSVEEKQEKM
+709 FSVEEKQEKT

-766 LADLNAMDEELNS
+766 LADLNAMDEALNS

-788 EDDALTNSLNAD
+788 EDDTLTNSLSAD
-800 NENLLDNLNTEQN
+800 NENLLENLNTEQN

-853 SFAPSDELTTQE
+853 SFAPSDELTRQE
-865 NAEFASETQTAQ
+865 NAEFASENSLQTAQ
-877 SDENLAQMQSD
+877 SDENLVQMQSD

-902 PQINAPSNE
+902 PQINAPSSE

-939 QESTS
+939 QTS
-944 QAQTKASQASQN
+944 QAQTNANKASQN
-956 ASAQNGENSSP
+956 ASATNDENSSP

>member
-95 IDETAAVQSD
+95 IDEAAAAQAD

-111 AEKTAPTSENVSA
+111 AEKDALKSENISA

-167 NAANDEAAPKSAS
+167 NAANDEAVLESTS

-194 TGENAENAGD
+194 TGENAENADD

-221 STDENAQSTEPEK
+221 STDENAQNTEPEK

-296 QNDESAA
+296 QNDESSS

-317 DITQGLGVDEQGAAN
+317 DITQGLGVDEQGAEN
-332 PALNEDSQSESAANP
+332 SALNEDSQSESAANP
-347 QNDENNAT
+347 QNNENNAT

-384 PASASDEPADENL
+384 PASTSDESADENL
-397 APNLSETADESLTLN
+397 APNLSEQADENLTLN
-412 SNEQADES
+412 SNEQTS
-420 LTLNSNEQA
+420 
-429 DENLTLNSSET
+429 ENLTLNSSET

-478 SQENVEF
+478 
-485 ASENLSDDNAENAP
+485 P
-499 ETLESTQNTENPQ
+499 
-512 AEQDTAQE
+512 
-520 TPSDELAMQENA
+520 QENA

-543 NAEIL
+543 NAEI
-548 GENLDENAQTQSP
+548 LDENAQTQSP

-590 PQSAKSVMNL
+590 PQSAENAMNL
-600 DEGTQGAENALEMA
+600 DEGAQGAENALEMA
-614 QETLESTQNTENPQA
+614 QETLESTQNAENPQA

-640 ELATQENAEFASE
+640 ELETQENAEFTSE

-660 KAEFSSENAPDIMQ
+660 NAEFAGENSPDIMQ
-674 NAELINENAPET
+674 NAELTNENAPET

-696 AEQENEPLSQEPA
+696 AEQENEPLPQEPA
-709 FSVEEKQEKM
+709 FSVEEKQEKT

-788 EDDALTNSLNAD
+788 EDDALTNSQNAD
-800 NENLLDNLNTEQN
+800 NENLLDTHSLSTAQN
-813 ATLAP
+813 AEPAP

-829 NLAQTQVSL
+829 NLAQTPSEVSL
-838 DESLAQTPSEIKFDE
+838 NESLTQTPSEIKFDE

-865 NAEFASETQTAQ
+865 NAEFASKTQTAQ
-877 SDENLAQMQSD
+877 SDEN
-888 ENFAQANDENLAQT
+888 FTQANDENLAQT
-902 PQINAPSNE
+902 PQIKAPSSE

-916 DLTDDLQGLS
+916 DSTDDLQGLS

-944 QAQTKASQASQN
+944 QAQTNANQASQN

>member
-95 IDETAAVQSD
+95 IDEAAAAQAD

-111 AEKTAPTSENVSA
+111 AEKDALKSENVSA

-154 SEPALAEAQNESA
+154 SEPALAETQNESA
-167 NAANDEAAPKSAS
+167 NAANDEAAPESAS

-204 EKESV
+204 KKEST

-221 STDENAQSTEPEK
+221 STDENAQNTEPEK

-284 SEPADESALNAS
+284 SEPAGESALNAS
-296 QNDESAA
+296 QNDESVA

-317 DITQGLGVDEQGAAN
+317 DITQGLGVDEQGAEN
-332 PALNEDSQSESAANP
+332 SALNEDSQSESAANP
-347 QNDENNAT
+347 QNDENNVM

-384 PASASDEPADENL
+384 PASTSDEPADENL

-412 SNEQADES
+412 SNEQTS
-420 LTLNSNEQA
+420 
-429 DENLTLNSSET
+429 ENLTLNSSET

-463 AKSTSSEQDLSDESL
+463 TKSTSSEQDLSDEPL
-478 SQENVEF
+478 PQE
-485 ASENLSDDNAENAP
+485 NAENAP
-499 ETLESTQNTENPQ
+499 ETLESTQNAENPQ

-520 TPSDELAMQENA
+520 TPSDELARQENA
-532 EFASENLSDDE
+532 EFA
-543 NAEIL
+543 
-548 GENLDENAQTQSP
+548 G
-561 ALDETSAE
+561 
-569 IQAQIKD
+569 
-576 ISALENEANAPLDE
+576 
-590 PQSAKSVMNL
+590 
-600 DEGTQGAENALEMA
+600 
-614 QETLESTQNTENPQA
+614 
-629 EQDTAQETPSD
+629 
-640 ELATQENAEFASE
+640 E

-660 KAEFSSENAPDIMQ
+660 KAKFSSENSPDIMQ
-674 NAELINENAPET
+674 NAELTDENSLEM

-696 AEQENEPLSQEPA
+696 AEQENEPLPQEPA
-709 FSVEEKQEKM
+709 FSVEEKQEKT

-800 NENLLDNLNTEQN
+800 NENLLENLNTEQN

-838 DESLAQTPSEIKFDE
+838 DENLAQTPSEIKFDE
-853 SFAPSDELTTQE
+853 SLAPSDELTMQE
-865 NAEFASETQTAQ
+865 NAEFANENSFQTAQ
-877 SDENLAQMQSD
+877 SDENLAQAS
-888 ENFAQANDENLAQT
+888 DENLAQT
-902 PQINAPSNE
+902 PQIKAPSSE

-916 DLTDDLQGLS
+916 DSTDDLQGLS
-926 EEELQRALGEIPA
+926 EEELQRALGEIPV

-944 QAQTKASQASQN
+944 QAQTNANQASQN